1 MSKEVDERVVSL
13 EFNNQNF
20 EKNVSQSM
28 RTIDSLNNKLNLPGA
43 SRGLE
48 TVSKAASN
56 VDLTSLSNSV
66 SALEYRFSTMGIV
79 GATAISNI
87 TTKLMQFSSK
97 TLNFLTNGIVQ
108 GGIAR
113 AMKVETARF
122 QLNGLLK
129 DTAAVEDVMK
139 NVKASVDGTAYSM
152 DAAASVAS
160 QLAASGMRAGDDML
174 NSLKAVAGVAA
185 MTNSSYED
193 IGRIFT
199 QVAGQ
204 GRLMGDQLLQFSS
217 RGLNV
222 ASTLADYLTKVGN
235 GAKVT
240 EAQVRDMVSKGKI
253 DFNTFSKAMSDA
265 FSESAFKANET
276 VNGTFSNIKAALAKI
291 GESFVAPLVKSNGP
305 LVNLLNAIRE
315 KVNIVKDKLV
325 GKDGIEGPL
334 TKAGNK
340 AGEII
345 NKVAG
350 IIKGDG
356 FSFTNSAW
364 DQLSN
369 KITEAGV
376 PLEEFQ
382 NKFKQVAKAHNIDVE
397 KMIEETGSFGSAL
410 TKIKKPGKLVIE
422 TLKELSKNYQQT
434 GIDQQKLQEKLSY
447 LQKMVDETWR
457 GDWGN
462 QPVRQK
468 LMEQAGHNY
477 QEIQE
482 LVNKTVDKHR
492 LTQADLNEET
502 LKSLGYTEKQIDLL
516 GELAKEAEKSGT
528 SMNELLDSLNK
539 PSKSFLIFDTFSNVV
554 KGAKTVIKSF
564 KDALEDAFTP
574 LDKNSFTSVL
584 VFLHDLSEYFVISDK
599 NAEKLT
605 RTFKGLFAAIDLI
618 GLVFRNTFGAAFQLA
633 SKVVLA
639 VADALGITCDSLL
652 DFTAAI
658 GDGIVAF
665 RDWCKEHDVIG
676 KAISGLANVIA
687 DVIVKVI
694 EFVKAI
700 WQIPAVQ
707 NTVIGFFTWLNDS
720 LKKAKEFFDKI
731 SEPIE
736 KFVEHLKELADTDKL
751 NWEGISK
758 SFSMMMD
765 EIARSFG
772 QKDWNS
778 VGQNIAAG
786 VSQGIKTYA
795 SNAINSAVEMAQHL
809 FESVCNFLGIHS
821 PSKLFKWI
829 GENCIKGLVEGLKI
843 GFGSIEELCLAI
855 KKVVMEVLGD
865 LDFNDILLTG
875 TLLTTLSFANRI
887 VKVMESVVA
896 PAKSFAKMMD
906 GVSNIL
912 NAVAS
917 SKKAAQFKIR
927 ADAILVLAGAL
938 AVLAGSLYLISKIDP
953 DRLWP
958 AVGALAAI
966 MAILAVIT
974 AATAKV
980 PDTKGVWK
988 LSSLLISFGV
998 CIGLITA
1005 AVKKVAKLDPKSA
1018 KLALTGVGILV
1029 GEMGLI
1035 LLALVGMSKYY
1046 KNRGLEQ
1053 TSKMLLAFSVC
1064 IRIIAGA
1071 IKELALLDSTSLG
1084 NAVGSITCFMILLTA
1099 FAAVIA
1105 YVNGDHH
1112 RLKQSDQAGNTLLKM
1127 AAAIAIF
1134 TAVIKVIAGMS
1145 LGDIKKGT
1153 ATIFALEVL
1162 IGVFIGFMA
1171 IVSYKMKGTS
1181 FIDPSSSLL
1190 KMATGIILMIGAIKM
1205 IAKIPGSDITKALS
1219 VIAQIEI
1226 FFLAYVG
1233 VVAFISH
1240 KSGAFNDPSSS
1251 LLKMSAAMVI
1261 LAFVI
1266 RFIASMSNSEVDR
1279 GIKFIQRCL
1288 ILFGAVVALSK
1299 FAGEHGDK
1307 AGTMLLKMAGAM
1319 AILVLVMRLIRGLSD
1334 EDIERGMTFIK
1345 GCMRIF
1351 EEIVAVSFFAGKN
1364 ADKAGE
1370 MLAKMAIP
1378 MAVLAAS
1385 IAVLS
1390 FLDQDQ
1396 LRRAS
1401 ESLSIVIAAFSLL
1414 TASVSRIDKGAMAP
1428 LIVLSVMIAE
1438 IAAILYV
1445 FSALDI
1451 QNALPNAIALGV
1463 LLSAISASL
1472 VLVSKADGVTS
1483 GALIGLAEM
1492 GAAVVAVAA
1501 ILGVMDHFNVKASI
1515 ATATAISELLLAMSV
1530 SVAILS
1536 KFGPTDLKTGLTS
1549 LATLGTLIVGVGVL
1563 CTALGALTTYI
1574 PQVEEFLDKGIPV
1587 LSKIGTAI
1595 GEFIGNI
1602 FEGLFSNSGGEEPKS
1617 LMDKFSDFVQ
1627 SMGNMFNNVKEV
1639 DSSKI
1644 DNIKKMCTA
1653 MLAISGTG
1661 VLTSL
1666 LNFFGSGNGLDKL
1679 GEQLPKFG
1687 TALKKFSDSLTA
1699 DGGIDEDA
1707 LNAASKAMTA
1717 LSKLNNSVLAEGGFV
1732 SLITGKKDLSK
1743 FGTQL
1748 VKFGTALRDFSNI
1761 VKGDAIDQ
1769 GAIEAACAAGNSLAS
1784 LEKSLYG
1791 SDGVIQG
1798 FLGKKS
1804 LGTFGENLTSF
1815 GEALVNFS
1823 KAVSAENAINTDAIA
1838 TAVTAAQSISELEGN
1853 LESVGGLIS
1862 LFTGYSDLG
1871 TFSVNLTAFGKA
1883 LTDFSASVS
1892 GKEFNVDAV
1901 TAAVTAAKGLAE
1913 IQNALP
1919 TGAGLISG
1927 ITGGYATSLVD
1938 FGIQLSLFG
1947 PNFANFCNSVTGLDV
1962 SNLPAIGDGL
1972 KAIAK
1977 AMTEMN
1983 GVKAGSVSQ
1992 FTSAVNSLAT
2002 ANLKGLINAFDG
2014 IDTEKLSGIGKKM
2027 SDGLVSGINSGTDSV
2042 TKAMSNLASAA
2053 AKAAGTKGTEFHNAG
2068 YKMAGKFNGGIG
2080 KKNSFAKT
2088 RGEELAQSAANGA
2101 GGSAAVTSFA
2111 NAGSA
2116 CAEGFAQGITNG
2128 SSSAIQAAVDM
2139 ALAAYKAAKNA
2150 LDVNSPSK
2158 LFRRMAICVP
2168 EGFAQG
2174 IVRGTK
2180 YVIAA
2185 SRKMANTSIDATEN
2199 ALNKI
2204 ASINLDSINTDPTI
2218 RPVVDLSNVSAG
2230 ADKIASMLNLNPSVG
2245 LAANLGAINSA
2256 MNSRNQNDSNQD
2268 VINALRDVKRAI
2280 TKSAKPTY
2288 NINGITYD
2296 DGSNVSNA
2304 VSDLVRAVKIE
2315 GRV

>member
-20 EKNVSQSM
+20 EKNVSQSI
-28 RTIDSLNNKLNLPGA
+28 RTIESLNNKLNLPGA
-43 SRGLE
+43 SKGLE
-48 TVSKAASN
+48 SVSKAASN
-56 VDLTSLSNSV
+56 IDLTSLSNSV

-129 DTAAVEDVMK
+129 DTAAVEAVMK
-139 NVKASVDGTAYSM
+139 DVKASVDGTAYSM

-199 QVAGQ
+199 QVSGQ
-204 GRLMGDQLLQFSS
+204 GRLMGDQLLQFSA

-240 EAQVRDMVSKGKI
+240 EAQVRDMVSKGKL

-305 LVNLLNAIRE
+305 LVNLLNALRE

-356 FSFTNSAW
+356 FSFTNSSW

-382 NKFKQVAKAHNIDVE
+382 NKFKQVAKSHNIDVE

-462 QPVRQK
+462 QPIRQK

-554 KGAKTVIKSF
+554 KGVKTIIKSF
-564 KDALEDAFTP
+564 KAALEDAFTP

-584 VFLHDLSEYFVISDK
+584 VFLHDLSEHFVISDK

-652 DFTAAI
+652 DFTAVV
-658 GDGIVAF
+658 GDGIVAL
-665 RDWCKEHDVIG
+665 RDWCKEHDAIG
-676 KAISGLANVIA
+676 KAISGLANIIA

-694 EFVKAI
+694 DFVKAI

-707 NTVIGFFTWLNDS
+707 NTVKGFFTWLNDS

-731 SEPIE
+731 VEPIE
-736 KFVEHLKELADTDKL
+736 KFIDHLKELADTDKL
-751 NWEGISK
+751 NWESISK

-765 EIARSFG
+765 EIARGFG

-786 VSQGIKTYA
+786 ISQGIKTYA
-795 SNAINSAVEMAQHL
+795 NNAINTAVEMAQHL

-821 PSKLFKWI
+821 PSRLFKWI

-917 SKKAAQFKIR
+917 SKKAAQFKMR
-927 ADAILVLAGAL
+927 ADAILVLAGAI
-938 AVLAGSLYLISKIDP
+938 AVLAGSLYLISKVDP

-966 MAILAVIT
+966 IGILTVIT
-974 AATAKV
+974 AATALV

-998 CIGLITA
+998 CIGMITA
-1005 AVKKVAKLDPKSA
+1005 AIKKVAKLDPKSA
-1018 KLALTGVGILV
+1018 KLAITGVGILV

-1035 LLALVGMSKYY
+1035 LLAVA
-1046 KNRGLEQ
+1046 GLSRFYNDNGIQ
-1053 TSKMLLAFSVC
+1053 KTSKMLLAFSIC

-1071 IKELALLDSTSLG
+1071 IKQLALLDSTSLG
-1084 NAVGSITCFMILLTA
+1084 NAVGSITWFMILLTG

-1105 YVNGDHH
+1105 YINGKDHK
-1112 RLKQSDQAGNTLLKM
+1112 LTESDQAGNTLLKM

-1145 LGDIKKGT
+1145 LGDITKGII
-1153 ATIFALEVL
+1153 TIAALEVL
-1162 IGVFIGFMA
+1162 IGAFIGFMA
-1171 IVSYKMKGTS
+1171 IFSYNMDGAP
-1181 FIDPSSSLL
+1181 FIDPSNSML
-1190 KMATGIILMIGAIKM
+1190 KMATGIMLMIGAIKM

-1233 VVAFISH
+1233 AVAFISF
-1240 KSGAFNDPSSS
+1240 KAGVFNDPSNS

-1261 LAFVI
+1261 LTFVI

-1288 ILFGAVVALSK
+1288 ILFGYVVALSK
-1299 FAGEHGDK
+1299 FAGKHGDK

-1334 EDIERGMTFIK
+1334 EDIKRGMTFIK

-1351 EEIVAVSFFAGKN
+1351 EEIVAISFFAGKN

-1370 MLAKMAIP
+1370 MLAKMTIP

-1396 LRRAS
+1396 LRKAS
-1401 ESLSIVIAAFSLL
+1401 TSLSIVIAAFSLL
-1414 TASVSRIDKGAMAP
+1414 TASVSKIDKGAMTP

-1451 QNALPNAIALGV
+1451 QNTLPNAIALGV
-1463 LLSAISASL
+1463 LLAAISASL
-1472 VLVSKADGVTS
+1472 VLVSKADGITS
-1483 GALIGLAEM
+1483 GALKGLAAM
-1492 GAAVVAVAA
+1492 GVAVVLVGA
-1501 ILGVMDHFNVKASI
+1501 ILGVMDHFNVQASI

-1536 KFGPTDLKTGLTS
+1536 KFGPTDLNTGLTS
-1549 LATLGTLIVGVGVL
+1549 LATLGALIVGVGAL
-1563 CTALGALTTYI
+1563 CVALGVLTTYV

-1602 FEGLFSNSGGEEPKS
+1602 FEGLFSNSGEEEPKS
-1617 LMDKFSDFVQ
+1617 LVDKFGEFIQ
-1627 SMGNMFNNVKEV
+1627 SVGDVFSNVKEV

-1666 LNFFGSGNGLDKL
+1666 LDFFGSGDGLDKL

-1699 DGGIDEDA
+1699 DGGIDEGA

-1717 LSKLNNSVLAEGGFV
+1717 LSKLNNSLLAEGGLI
-1732 SLITGKKDLSK
+1732 SKITGTKDLEK
-1743 FGTQL
+1743 FGNQL
-1748 VKFGTALRDFSNI
+1748 KKFGKALAKFSKA
-1761 VKGDAIDQ
+1761 VKDKIDQ
-1769 GAIEAACAAGNSLAS
+1769 DAIEAACAAGNSLAS

-1791 SDGVIQG
+1791 SDGVIQK
-1798 FLGKKS
+1798 FLGKKD
-1804 LGTFGENLTSF
+1804 LGTFGINLTSF

-1823 KAVSAENAINTDAIA
+1823 AAVSKDGAIDQDAIA
-1838 TAVTAAQSISELEGN
+1838 NAVAAAQSISELEGN

-1862 LFTGYSDLG
+1862 LFTGFSDLG
-1871 TFSVNLTAFGKA
+1871 TFSVNLAAFGNA
-1883 LTDFSASVS
+1883 LVDFSASVS
-1892 GKEFNVDAV
+1892 GEGFNAEAV
-1901 TAAVTAAKGLAE
+1901 TAAATAAKGLAE

-1919 TGAGLISG
+1919 KGAGLLSG
-1927 ITGGYATSLVD
+1927 ITGGYTESLVS
-1938 FGIQLSLFG
+1938 FGNQLRLFG
-1947 PNFANFCNSVTGLDV
+1947 PSLAAFCNSVAGLDV
-1962 SNLPAIGDGL
+1962 SNLSAIGTGL

-1983 GVKAGSVSQ
+1983 GVSAGSVAQ
-1992 FTSAVNSLAT
+1992 FTSAVNSLAS

-2014 IDTEKLSGIGKKM
+2014 INTEKLSGIGKKM

-2080 KKNSFAKT
+2080 KKNTFAKT

-2101 GGSAAVTSFA
+2101 GGSAAVA
-2111 NAGSA
+2111 NFSTAGSA
-2116 CAEGFAQGITNG
+2116 CAEGFASGITNG
-2128 SSSAIQAAVDM
+2128 SSSAITAAVNM
-2139 ALAAYKAAKNA
+2139 ALDAYKAAKDA

-2185 SRKMANTSIDATEN
+2185 SRKMANTSIDTTEN

-2204 ASINLDSINTDPTI
+2204 ASLNLDSINTDPTI

-2256 MNSRNQNDSNQD
+2256 MNSRNQNNSNQD

-2304 VSDLVRAVKIE
+2304 VSDLVRAVKVE

>member
-43 SRGLE
+43 SKGLE
-48 TVSKAASN
+48 SVSKAASN
-56 VDLTSLSNSV
+56 IDLTSLSNSV

-240 EAQVRDMVSKGKI
+240 EAQVRDMVSKGKL

-305 LVNLLNAIRE
+305 LVNLLNALRE

-356 FSFTNSAW
+356 VSFTNSAW

-376 PLEEFQ
+376 PLETFQ

-410 TKIKKPGKLVIE
+410 TKIKKPGKLVVE

-462 QPVRQK
+462 QPIRQK

-539 PSKSFLIFDTFSNVV
+539 PSKSFLIFDTFSNVI
-554 KGAKTVIKSF
+554 KGIKTVIKSF
-564 KDALEDAFTP
+564 KAALEDAFTP

-584 VFLHDLSEYFVISDK
+584 VFLHDLSEHFVISDK

-652 DFTAAI
+652 DFTAAV
-658 GDGIVAF
+658 GDGIVAL
-665 RDWCKEHDVIG
+665 RDWCKEHDAIG
-676 KAISGLANVIA
+676 KAISGLANIIA

-694 EFVKAI
+694 DFVKAI

-707 NTVIGFFTWLNDS
+707 NTVKGFFTWLNDS

-731 SEPIE
+731 VEPIE
-736 KFVEHLKELADTDKL
+736 KFVDHLKELADTDKL
-751 NWEGISK
+751 NWESISK

-786 VSQGIKTYA
+786 ISQGIKTYA
-795 SNAINSAVEMAQHL
+795 NNAINTAVEMAQHL

-821 PSKLFKWI
+821 PSRLFKWI

-917 SKKAAQFKIR
+917 SKKAAQFKMR

-958 AVGALAAI
+958 AVGAITVL
-966 MAILAVIT
+966 MLLLGGIT
-974 AATAKV
+974 ATALV
-980 PDTKGVWK
+980 PDAKGVWK

-998 CIGLITA
+998 CIGLIA
-1005 AVKKVAKLDPKSA
+1005 SAVKKVGKLDPKSA
-1018 KLALTGVGILV
+1018 KLAITGVGILV

-1035 LLALVGMSKYY
+1035 LLAVA
-1046 KNRGLEQ
+1046 GLSRFYNDNGIQ
-1053 TSKMLLAFSVC
+1053 KTSKMLLAFSVC

-1071 IKELALLDSTSLG
+1071 IKQLALLDSTSLG
-1084 NAVGSITCFMILLTA
+1084 NAVGSITWFMILLTG

-1105 YVNGDHH
+1105 YINGKDHK
-1112 RLKQSDQAGNTLLKM
+1112 LTESDQAGNTLLKM

-1145 LGDIKKGT
+1145 LGDIVKGT

-1162 IGVFIGFMA
+1162 IGAFIGFMA
-1171 IVSYKMKGTS
+1171 IVSAGMKGGS
-1181 FIDPSSSLL
+1181 FIDPSNSML
-1190 KMATGIILMIGAIKM
+1190 KMATGIMLMIGAIKM

-1219 VIAQIEI
+1219 IIAQIEM

-1233 VVAFISH
+1233 AVAFISF
-1240 KSGAFNDPSSS
+1240 KAGVFNDPSSS
-1251 LLKMSAAMVI
+1251 LLKMSAAIVI

-1288 ILFGAVVALSK
+1288 VLFGAVVALSK

-1345 GCMRIF
+1345 GCMRLF
-1351 EEIVAVSFFAGKN
+1351 EELVIVSFFAGKN

-1378 MAVLAAS
+1378 IAVLAAS

-1396 LRRAS
+1396 LRKAS
-1401 ESLSIVIAAFSLL
+1401 ESLSIVVATFSLL
-1414 TASVSRIDKGAMAP
+1414 TASVSKINKGAMAP

-1463 LLSAISASL
+1463 LLAAISASL
-1472 VLVSKADGVTS
+1472 VLVSKADSVTS
-1483 GALIGLAEM
+1483 GALKGLAAM
-1492 GAAVVAVAA
+1492 GVAVVLVGT
-1501 ILGVMDHFNVKASI
+1501 ILGVMDHFNVQASI
-1515 ATATAISELLLAMSV
+1515 TTATAISELLLAMSV
-1530 SVAILS
+1530 CVAILS
-1536 KFGPTDLKTGLTS
+1536 EFGPTDLKTGLTS
-1549 LATLGTLIVGVGVL
+1549 LATLGALIVGVGAL
-1563 CTALGALTTYI
+1563 CAALGALTTYI
-1574 PQVEEFLDKGIPV
+1574 HQVEEFLDKGIPV

-1602 FEGLFSNSGGEEPKS
+1602 FEGLFGNSGGEEPKS
-1617 LMDKFSDFVQ
+1617 LVDKFGEFIQ
-1627 SMGNMFNNVKEV
+1627 SVGDVFSNVKEV

-1666 LNFFGSGNGLDKL
+1666 LNFFGSGDGLDKL

-1748 VKFGTALRDFSNI
+1748 VKFGTALRDFSDI
-1761 VKGDAIDQ
+1761 VKGDTIDQ
-1769 GAIEAACAAGNSLAS
+1769 GAIENACAAGNSLAS

-1798 FLGKKS
+1798 FLGKKK
-1804 LGTFGENLTSF
+1804 LGTFGENLKSF
-1815 GEALVNFS
+1815 GKALVDFS
-1823 KAVSAENAINTDAIA
+1823 NAVSADGAIKQDAIA
-1838 TAVTAAQSISELEGN
+1838 NAVAAAQSISELEGN

-1871 TFSVNLTAFGKA
+1871 TFSINLTAFGKA

-1892 GKEFNVDAV
+1892 GKEFNVEAV

-1927 ITGGYATSLVD
+1927 ITGGYATSLID
-1938 FGIQLSLFG
+1938 FGIQLSSFG
-1947 PNFANFCNSVTGLDV
+1947 PKFAEFCNSVTGLDV

-1977 AMTEMN
+1977 AMNEMN
-1983 GVKAGSVSQ
+1983 SVSAGSVGE
-1992 FTSAVNSLAT
+1992 FTKAVNSLAS

-2014 IDTEKLSGIGKKM
+2014 INTEKLSGIGKKM

-2080 KKNSFAKT
+2080 KKNTFAKT

-2101 GGSAAVTSFA
+2101 GGSAAVANFA
-2111 NAGSA
+2111 SAGSA
-2116 CAEGFAQGITNG
+2116 CAEGFASGITDG
-2128 SSSAIQAAVDM
+2128 SSSAISAAVDM

-2185 SRKMANTSIDATEN
+2185 SEKMANTSINTTEN

-2204 ASINLDSINTDPTI
+2204 ASLNLDSINTDPTI

>member
-204 GRLMGDQLLQFSS
+204 GRLMGDQLLQFSG

-305 LVNLLNAIRE
+305 LVNLLNALRE

-340 AGEII
+340 VGEII

-434 GIDQQKLQEKLSY
+434 GTDQQKLQEKLSY

-584 VFLHDLSEYFVISDK
+584 VFLHDLSEHFVISDE

-605 RTFKGLFAAIDLI
+605 RTFKGLFAVIDLI

-652 DFTAAI
+652 DFTAVV
-658 GDGIVAF
+658 GDGLVAL
-665 RDWCKEHDVIG
+665 RDWCKEHDAIG
-676 KAISGLANVIA
+676 KAISGLANIIA

-707 NTVIGFFTWLNDS
+707 NTVIGFFKS
-720 LKKAKEFFDKI
+720 LEEGIKKVKEIFDKI
-731 SEPIE
+731 HEPVK
-736 KFVEHLKELADTDKL
+736 KFIDYMKLLADSGQLDWSALTK
-751 NWEGISK
+751 N
-758 SFSMMMD
+758 FSLMMD

-786 VSQGIKTYA
+786 IAQGIKNFTN
-795 SNAINSAVEMAQHL
+795 NAVNTAVQMAKNL
-809 FESVCNFLGIHS
+809 FDKICTFFDIHS
-821 PSKLFKWI
+821 PSKKMEWV
-829 GENCIKGLVEGLKI
+829 GEMTMQGFINGLKNAFGDVTGTAQQIVDKFMEIFNKLTLNDLLI
-843 GFGSIEELCLAI
+843 GGGLIVGISAFYKISKSVTQLIDSLSGPMNAVTGVLKSVSGLIDSVKSSINMVADGFATLMKANATKIKSEALLNVAKAIVALAGALIALSMVNADKLKVACAALVTVTAALAGLAYVTSKVGDVQDFGKISVFLISMGAALTLMASAI
-855 KKVVMEVLGD
+855 KKVSKIEPSTM
-865 LDFNDILLTG
+865 I
-875 TLLTTLSFANRI
+875 
-887 VKVMESVVA
+887 
-896 PAKSFAKMMD
+896 P
-906 GVSNIL
+906 
-912 NAVAS
+912 AVA
-917 SKKAAQFKIR
+917 ALAGLMVVMGLLAIALAQFGSNEYSSEFDKAGKMFIEMGI
-927 ADAILVLAGAL
+927 ALKLMASAIKTL
-938 AVLAGSLYLISKIDP
+938 SKIDQTSMTTAA
-953 DRLWP
+953 
-958 AVGALAAI
+958 AVLSGI
-966 MAILAVIT
+966 AILMTLMATVLGSNKVD
-974 AATAKV
+974 AAK
-980 PDTKGVWK
+980 
-988 LSSLLISFGV
+988 I
-998 CIGLITA
+998 
-1005 AVKKVAKLDPKSA
+1005 
-1018 KLALTGVGILV
+1018 
-1029 GEMGLI
+1029 
-1035 LLALVGMSKYY
+1035 
-1046 KNRGLEQ
+1046 
-1053 TSKMLLAFSVC
+1053 
-1064 IRIIAGA
+1064 
-1071 IKELALLDSTSLG
+1071 DS
-1084 NAVGSITCFMILLTA
+1084 
-1099 FAAVIA
+1099 
-1105 YVNGDHH
+1105 
-1112 RLKQSDQAGNTLLKM
+1112 AGNTFMKM
-1127 AAAIAIF
+1127 AVSLAIIAI
-1134 TAVIKVIAGMS
+1134 
-1145 LGDIKKGT
+1145 
-1153 ATIFALEVL
+1153 
-1162 IGVFIGFMA
+1162 
-1171 IVSYKMKGTS
+1171 
-1181 FIDPSSSLL
+1181 
-1190 KMATGIILMIGAIKM
+1190 AIKM
-1205 IAKIPGSDITKALS
+1205 ISGLSPEDCIKGVTTLGAVGILFTAYAKCISTFKGEVQDAGSMLMKMAVAIGIMALTIRLISGLSVGEITKGIVTIALFEALCVALVAVSKYSGEHASKAGSMLMKMSIAIGIMALTIRLISGLS
-1219 VIAQIEI
+1219 VGEIVKGVTVIA
-1226 FFLAYVG
+1226 
-1233 VVAFISH
+1233 
-1240 KSGAFNDPSSS
+1240 
-1251 LLKMSAAMVI
+1251 
-1261 LAFVI
+1261 
-1266 RFIASMSNSEVDR
+1266 
-1279 GIKFIQRCL
+1279 
-1288 ILFGAVVALSK
+1288 LFEGLCVALIAVSK
-1299 FAGEHGDK
+1299 FAGQYADK
-1307 AGTMLLKMAGAM
+1307 AGTMLLKVAAAIG
-1319 AILVLVMRLIRGLSD
+1319 ILVLVIRLLSD
-1334 EDIERGMTFIK
+1334 LEMSDIVK
-1345 GCMRIF
+1345 GI
-1351 EEIVAVSFFAGKN
+1351 AVIGAVGVVFALLINVSQFAGRY
-1364 ADKAGE
+1364 ADRAGT
-1370 MLAKMAIP
+1370 MLMKMTVPILALALAI
-1378 MAVLAAS
+1378 
-1385 IAVLS
+1385 
-1390 FLDQDQ
+1390 
-1396 LRRAS
+1396 
-1401 ESLSIVIAAFSLL
+1401 SL
-1414 TASVSRIDKGAMAP
+1414 
-1428 LIVLSVMIAE
+1428 LSVM
-1438 IAAILYV
+1438 
-1445 FSALDI
+1445 D
-1451 QNALPNAIALGV
+1451 
-1463 LLSAISASL
+1463 
-1472 VLVSKADGVTS
+1472 SKK
-1483 GALIGLAEM
+1483 
-1492 GAAVVAVAA
+1492 VAVAA
-1501 ILGVMDHFNVKASI
+1501 ASMSAVMGMFALIAKMASIAPKGLTGLLAVSVVVAELAGILYLLNGLDSKNVI
-1515 ATATAISELLLAMSV
+1515 ATATGISVLMLSMSV
-1530 SVAILS
+1530 TMGIMALMKGTATAAIPSLVTVSAAMVIVAALIGVMQGLDIVPTLDTIKNLS
-1536 KFGPTDLKTGLTS
+1536 AMMLSLSAMCVLMAGIGLISAPALVGVKSFLVIIGELAAFMTAIGALVS
-1549 LATLGTLIVGVGVL
+1549 LIPQLETFLDKGVGVL
-1563 CTALGALTTYI
+1563 
-1574 PQVEEFLDKGIPV
+1574 D
-1587 LSKIGTAI
+1587 KIGSAI
-1595 GEFIGNI
+1595 GSFFGNI
-1602 FEGLFSNSGGEEPKS
+1602 VGGFLGGASSTLPEVGVNLSTFMIAALP
-1617 LMDKFSDFVQ
+1617 F
-1627 SMGNMFNNVKEV
+1627 FN
-1639 DSSKI
+1639 
-1644 DNIKKMCTA
+1644 
-1653 MLAISGTG
+1653 G
-1661 VLTSL
+1661 
-1666 LNFFGSGNGLDKL
+1666 
-1679 GEQLPKFG
+1679 
-1687 TALKKFSDSLTA
+1687 
-1699 DGGIDEDA
+1699 
-1707 LNAASKAMTA
+1707 
-1717 LSKLNNSVLAEGGFV
+1717 LSKLDSNVATNAETLAKAILALTGSGVLSSLVEKFTGIDGMDEMAESLPKMGKALADFSSEISGDKIDSAAIQNASSALQAFAQLSNSLSGFDLLVEKITGMKKLDDFSGQLGNLATGLV
-1732 SLITGKKDLSK
+1732 SFQKNLGDTPLDSGRIESATSALQSLSGLSGSLDNMTLIVEKLTGKGKLDDFSGQLGTLATGLAAYCKNISNTNFDTEKIDASIAAAKSLSALSSCTSTLDQFIGWITGKGKIDTL
-1743 FGTQL
+1743 GDQL
-1748 VKFGTALRDFSNI
+1748 QN
-1761 VKGDAIDQ
+1761 
-1769 GAIEAACAAGNSLAS
+1769 
-1784 LEKSLYG
+1784 
-1791 SDGVIQG
+1791 
-1798 FLGKKS
+1798 
-1804 LGTFGENLTSF
+1804 
-1815 GEALVNFS
+1815 
-1823 KAVSAENAINTDAIA
+1823 
-1838 TAVTAAQSISELEGN
+1838 
-1853 LESVGGLIS
+1853 
-1862 LFTGYSDLG
+1862 
-1871 TFSVNLTAFGKA
+1871 FGKA
-1883 LTDFSASVS
+1883 LKDYCSSISDGKFDAEKVQASASAAKALADLTNSMPSGDDKTISITQFAGQIETLGTKLASYCNSIADVDFGNVNSSADAIKKIAEALKGMGDVS
-1892 GKEFNVDAV
+1892 S
-1901 TAAVTAAKGLAE
+1901 TAAKTFADSV
-1913 IQNALP
+1913 NALAGADIKGFVSTFEGVDTSKLSSVGKDMM
-1919 TGAGLISG
+1919 TGIASG
-1927 ITGGYATSLVD
+1927 IKGGAAS
-1938 FGIQLSLFG
+1938 I
-1947 PNFANFCNSVTGLDV
+1947 
-1962 SNLPAIGDGL
+1962 
-1972 KAIAK
+1972 
-1977 AMTEMN
+1977 
-1983 GVKAGSVSQ
+1983 
-1992 FTSAVNSLAT
+1992 TSAIKSV
-2002 ANLKGLINAFDG
+2002 
-2014 IDTEKLSGIGKKM
+2014 M
-2027 SDGLVSGINSGTDSV
+2027 S
-2042 TKAMSNLASAA
+2042 
-2053 AKAAGTKGTEFHNAG
+2053 
-2068 YKMAGKFNGGIG
+2068 
-2080 KKNSFAKT
+2080 
-2088 RGEELAQSAANGA
+2088 SAANSAKGSTSSFKTVGSSFSKALASGIKSGA
-2101 GGSAAVTSFA
+2101 SGAKTAARSMAKSAASSAKARSSSFRS
-2111 NAGSA
+2111 AGLS
-2116 CAEGFAQGITNG
+2116 CAEGFASGIAAG
-2128 SSSAIQAAVDM
+2128 QSQAIAAAVNM
-2139 ALAAYKAAKNA
+2139 AAAAYAAAKKK

-2185 SRKMANTSIDATEN
+2185 SEKMANTSIDTTEN

-2204 ASINLDSINTDPTI
+2204 ASLNLDSINTDPTI

>member
-28 RTIDSLNNKLNLPGA
+28 RTIESLNNKLNLPGA
-43 SRGLE
+43 SKGLE
-48 TVSKAASN
+48 SVSKAASN
-56 VDLTSLSNSV
+56 IDLTSLSNSV

-129 DTAAVEDVMK
+129 DTAAVEAVMK
-139 NVKASVDGTAYSM
+139 DVKASVDGTAYSM

-199 QVAGQ
+199 QVSGQ
-204 GRLMGDQLLQFSS
+204 GRLMGDQLLQFSA

-240 EAQVRDMVSKGKI
+240 EAQVRDMVSKGKL

-305 LVNLLNAIRE
+305 LVNLLNALRE

-356 FSFTNSAW
+356 VSFTNSSW

-397 KMIEETGSFGSAL
+397 KMIEETGSFGLAL
-410 TKIKKPGKLVIE
+410 TKIKKPGKLVVE

-462 QPVRQK
+462 QPIRQK

-502 LKSLGYTEKQIDLL
+502 LKSLGYTEKQINLL

-554 KGAKTVIKSF
+554 KGVKTVIKSF
-564 KDALEDAFTP
+564 KAALEDAFTP

-584 VFLHDLSEYFVISDK
+584 VFLHDLSEHFVISDK

-652 DFTAAI
+652 DFTAVV
-658 GDGIVAF
+658 GDGIVAL
-665 RDWCKEHDVIG
+665 RDWCKEHDAIG
-676 KAISGLANVIA
+676 KAISGLANIIA

-694 EFVKAI
+694 DFVKAI

-707 NTVIGFFTWLNDS
+707 NTVKGFFTWLNDS

-731 SEPIE
+731 VEPIE
-736 KFVEHLKELADTDKL
+736 KFVDHLKELADTDKL
-751 NWEGISK
+751 NWESISK

-765 EIARSFG
+765 EIASSFG

-786 VSQGIKTYA
+786 ISQGIKTYA
-795 SNAINSAVEMAQHL
+795 NNAINTAVEMAQHL

-821 PSKLFKWI
+821 PSRLFKWI

-887 VKVMESVVA
+887 VKVMDSVVA

-906 GVSNIL
+906 GVTNIL

-917 SKKAAQFKIR
+917 SKKAAQFKMR

-938 AVLAGSLYLISKIDP
+938 AVLSGSLYLISKIDP

-958 AVGALAAI
+958 AVGVITVL
-966 MAILAVIT
+966 MLLLGGIT
-974 AATAKV
+974 AATALV

-998 CIGLITA
+998 CIGLIA
-1005 AVKKVAKLDPKSA
+1005 SAVKKVGKLDPKSA
-1018 KLALTGVGILV
+1018 KLAITGVGILV

-1035 LLALVGMSKYY
+1035 LLAVA
-1046 KNRGLEQ
+1046 GLSRFYNDNGIQ
-1053 TSKMLLAFSVC
+1053 KTSKMLLAFSIC

-1071 IKELALLDSTSLG
+1071 IKQLALLDSTSLG
-1084 NAVGSITCFMILLTA
+1084 NAVGSITWFMILLTG

-1105 YVNGDHH
+1105 YINGKDHK
-1112 RLKQSDQAGNTLLKM
+1112 LTESDQAGNTLLKM

-1145 LGDIKKGT
+1145 LGDITKGII
-1153 ATIFALEVL
+1153 TIAALEVL
-1162 IGVFIGFMA
+1162 IGAFIGFMA
-1171 IVSYKMKGTS
+1171 FFSYNMDGAP
-1181 FIDPSSSLL
+1181 FIDPSNSML
-1190 KMATGIILMIGAIKM
+1190 KMATGIMLMIGAIKM

-1226 FFLAYVG
+1226 FFLAYIG
-1233 VVAFISH
+1233 AVAFISF
-1240 KSGAFNDPSSS
+1240 KAGVFNDPSSS

-1261 LAFVI
+1261 LTFVI

-1288 ILFGAVVALSK
+1288 ILFGYVVALSK

-1351 EEIVAVSFFAGKN
+1351 EEIVAISFFAGKN

-1370 MLAKMAIP
+1370 MLAKMTIP

-1396 LRRAS
+1396 LRKAS

-1414 TASVSRIDKGAMAP
+1414 TASVSKIDKGAMAP

-1438 IAAILYV
+1438 IAAILYA
-1445 FSALDI
+1445 FSALDV

-1463 LLSAISASL
+1463 LLAAISASL
-1472 VLVSKADGVTS
+1472 VLVSKADEVTS
-1483 GALIGLAEM
+1483 GALKGLAAM
-1492 GAAVVAVAA
+1492 GVAVVLVGT

-1515 ATATAISELLLAMSV
+1515 TTATAISELLLAMSV
-1530 SVAILS
+1530 CVAILS
-1536 KFGPTDLKTGLTS
+1536 KFGPTDLETGLTS
-1549 LATLGTLIVGVGVL
+1549 LATLGALIVGVGAL
-1563 CTALGALTTYI
+1563 CVALGALTTYI
-1574 PQVEEFLDKGIPV
+1574 PQVEEFLDKGITV

-1617 LMDKFSDFVQ
+1617 LVDKFGEFIQ
-1627 SMGNMFNNVKEV
+1627 SVGDAFSNVKEV

-1666 LNFFGSGNGLDKL
+1666 LDFFGSGDGLDKL

-1699 DGGIDEDA
+1699 DGGIDEGA

-1717 LSKLNNSVLAEGGFV
+1717 LSKLNNSLLAEGGLI
-1732 SLITGKKDLSK
+1732 SKITGTKDLEK
-1743 FGTQL
+1743 FGNQL
-1748 VKFGTALRDFSNI
+1748 KKFGKALAKFSRA
-1761 VKGDAIDQ
+1761 VKGKIDQ
-1769 GAIEAACAAGNSLAS
+1769 DAIEAACAAGNSLVS
-1784 LEKSLYG
+1784 FEKSLYG
-1791 SDGVIQG
+1791 SDGVVQG
-1798 FLGKKS
+1798 FLGEK
-1804 LGTFGENLTSF
+1804 
-1815 GEALVNFS
+1815 
-1823 KAVSAENAINTDAIA
+1823 
-1838 TAVTAAQSISELEGN
+1838 
-1853 LESVGGLIS
+1853 
-1862 LFTGYSDLG
+1862 DLG
-1871 TFSVNLTAFGKA
+1871 TFSVNLAAFGKA
-1883 LTDFSASVS
+1883 LADFSASVS
-1892 GKEFNVDAV
+1892 GEDFNAEAV
-1901 TAAVTAAKGLAE
+1901 TAAATAAKGLAE

-1919 TGAGLISG
+1919 KGAGLLSG
-1927 ITGGYATSLVD
+1927 ITGGYTESLVS
-1938 FGIQLSLFG
+1938 FGNQLRLFG
-1947 PNFANFCNSVTGLDV
+1947 PSFAAFCNSVAGLDV
-1962 SNLPAIGDGL
+1962 SNLSAIGTGL

-1983 GVKAGSVSQ
+1983 GINAGSVGQ
-1992 FTSAVNSLAT
+1992 FTTAVNSLTT
-2002 ANLKGLINAFDG
+2002 ANLKGLINAFEG

-2080 KKNSFAKT
+2080 KKNTFAKT

-2101 GGSAAVTSFA
+2101 GGSAAVANFA
-2111 NAGSA
+2111 TAGSA
-2116 CAEGFAQGITNG
+2116 CAEGFASGITNG
-2128 SSSAIQAAVDM
+2128 SSSAITAAVNM
-2139 ALAAYKAAKNA
+2139 ALGAYKAAKDA

-2185 SRKMANTSIDATEN
+2185 SRKMANTSIDTTEN
-2199 ALNKI
+2199 AINKI
-2204 ASINLDSINTDPTI
+2204 ASLNLDSINTDPTI

-2245 LAANLGAINSA
+2245 LVTNLGAINSA
-2256 MNSRNQNDSNQD
+2256 MNSRNQNNSNQD

-2304 VSDLVRAVKIE
+2304 VSDLVRAVKVE

>member
-28 RTIDSLNNKLNLPGA
+28 RTIDSLNNKLNIPGA
-43 SRGLE
+43 SKGLE
-48 TVSKAASN
+48 SVSKAASN
-56 VDLTSLSNSV
+56 IDLTSLSNSV

-129 DTAAVEDVMK
+129 DTAAVEAVMK
-139 NVKASVDGTAYSM
+139 DVKASVDGTAYSM

-160 QLAASGMRAGDDML
+160 QLAASGMRAGDYML

-199 QVAGQ
+199 QVSGQ
-204 GRLMGDQLLQFSS
+204 GRLMGDQLLQFSA

-305 LVNLLNAIRE
+305 LVNLLNALRE

-356 FSFTNSAW
+356 VSFTNSAW

-376 PLEEFQ
+376 PLETFQ

-410 TKIKKPGKLVIE
+410 TKIKKPGKLVVE

-462 QPVRQK
+462 QPIRQK

-554 KGAKTVIKSF
+554 KGVKTVIKSF
-564 KDALEDAFTP
+564 KAALEDAFTP

-584 VFLHDLSEYFVISDK
+584 VFLHDLSEHFVISDK

-652 DFTAAI
+652 DFTAVV
-658 GDGIVAF
+658 GDGIVAL
-665 RDWCKEHDVIG
+665 RDWCKEHDAIG
-676 KAISGLANVIA
+676 KAISGLANIIA

-694 EFVKAI
+694 DFVKAI

-707 NTVIGFFTWLNDS
+707 NTVKGFFTWLNDS

-731 SEPIE
+731 VEPIE
-736 KFVEHLKELADTDKL
+736 KFVDHLKELADTDKL
-751 NWEGISK
+751 NWESISK

-786 VSQGIKTYA
+786 ISQGIKTYA
-795 SNAINSAVEMAQHL
+795 NNAINTAVEMAQHL

-821 PSKLFKWI
+821 PSRLFKWI

-917 SKKAAQFKIR
+917 SKKAAQFKMR

-958 AVGALAAI
+958 AVGAITVL
-966 MAILAVIT
+966 MLLLGGIT
-974 AATAKV
+974 AATALV

-998 CIGLITA
+998 CIGLIA
-1005 AVKKVAKLDPKSA
+1005 SAVKKVGKLDPKSA
-1018 KLALTGVGILV
+1018 KLAITGVGILV

-1035 LLALVGMSKYY
+1035 LLAVA
-1046 KNRGLEQ
+1046 GLSRFYNDDGIQ
-1053 TSKMLLAFSVC
+1053 KTSKMLLAFSVC

-1071 IKELALLDSTSLG
+1071 IKQLALLDSTSLG
-1084 NAVGSITCFMILLTA
+1084 NAVGSITWFMILLTG

-1105 YVNGDHH
+1105 YINGKDHK
-1112 RLKQSDQAGNTLLKM
+1112 LTESDQAGNTLLKM

-1145 LGDIKKGT
+1145 LGDIVKGT

-1162 IGVFIGFMA
+1162 IGAFIGFMA
-1171 IVSYKMKGTS
+1171 IVSAGMKGGP
-1181 FIDPSSSLL
+1181 FIDPSNSML
-1190 KMATGIILMIGAIKM
+1190 KMATGIMLMIGAIKM
-1205 IAKIPGSDITKALS
+1205 IAKISGSDITKALS
-1219 VIAQIEI
+1219 VIAQIEL

-1233 VVAFISH
+1233 AVAFFSY
-1240 KSGAFNDPSSS
+1240 KSGVFNDPSSS
-1251 LLKMSAAMVI
+1251 LLKMSAAMII

-1288 ILFGAVVALSK
+1288 ILFGYVVALSK

-1307 AGTMLLKMAGAM
+1307 AGTMLIKMAGAM

-1351 EEIVAVSFFAGKN
+1351 EEIVAISFFAGKN

-1396 LRRAS
+1396 LRKAS

-1414 TASVSRIDKGAMAP
+1414 TASVSKIDKGAMAP

-1463 LLSAISASL
+1463 LLAAISASL

-1483 GALIGLAEM
+1483 GALKGLAAM
-1492 GAAVVAVAA
+1492 GVAVVLVGT
-1501 ILGVMDHFNVKASI
+1501 ILGVMDHFNVQASI
-1515 ATATAISELLLAMSV
+1515 TTATAISELLLAMSV
-1530 SVAILS
+1530 CVAILS

-1549 LATLGTLIVGVGVL
+1549 LATLGALIVGVGAL
-1563 CTALGALTTYI
+1563 CAALGALTTYI

-1617 LMDKFSDFVQ
+1617 LMDKFGEFIQ
-1627 SMGNMFNNVKEV
+1627 SMGDLFNNVKEV

-1666 LNFFGSGNGLDKL
+1666 LNFFGSGDGLDKL

-1699 DGGIDEDA
+1699 DGGIDEGA

-1717 LSKLNNSVLAEGGFV
+1717 LSKLNNSLLAEGGLI
-1732 SLITGKKDLSK
+1732 SKITGTKNLEDFGKQLKK
-1743 FGTQL
+1743 FGESL
-1748 VKFGTALRDFSNI
+1748 VKFSST
-1761 VKGDAIDQ
+1761 VKGGIDQ
-1769 GAIEAACAAGNSLAS
+1769 GAIETACAAGNSLAS

-1804 LGTFGENLTSF
+1804 LGTFGDNLTSF
-1815 GEALVNFS
+1815 GKALVKFS
-1823 KAVSAENAINTDAIA
+1823 AAVSKDGAINQDAIA
-1838 TAVTAAQSISELEGN
+1838 NAVAAAQSISELEGN

-1892 GKEFNVDAV
+1892 GKEFNVEAV

-1947 PNFANFCNSVTGLDV
+1947 PNFAAFCNSVTGLDV

-1983 GVKAGSVSQ
+1983 GVSAGSVGE
-1992 FTSAVNSLAT
+1992 FTKAVNSLAS

-2014 IDTEKLSGIGKKM
+2014 INTEKLSGIGKKM

-2080 KKNSFAKT
+2080 KKNTFAKT

-2101 GGSAAVTSFA
+2101 GGSAAVANFA
-2111 NAGSA
+2111 SAGSA
-2116 CAEGFAQGITNG
+2116 CAEGFASGITDG
-2128 SSSAIQAAVDM
+2128 SSSAISAAVDM

-2185 SRKMANTSIDATEN
+2185 SRKMANTSIDTTEN

-2204 ASINLDSINTDPTI
+2204 ASLNLDSINTDPTI

-2304 VSDLVRAVKIE
+2304 VSDLVRAVKVE

>member
-28 RTIDSLNNKLNLPGA
+28 RTIDSLNNKLNIPGA
-43 SRGLE
+43 SKGLE
-48 TVSKAASN
+48 SVSKAASN
-56 VDLTSLSNSV
+56 IDLTSLSNSV

-129 DTAAVEDVMK
+129 DTAAVEAVMK
-139 NVKASVDGTAYSM
+139 DVKASVDGTAYSM

-174 NSLKAVAGVAA
+174 NSLKAVTGVAA

-199 QVAGQ
+199 QVSGQ
-204 GRLMGDQLLQFSS
+204 GRLMGDQLLQFSA

-222 ASTLADYLTKVGN
+222 ASTLADYLTKVGD

-305 LVNLLNAIRE
+305 LVNLLNALRE

-340 AGEII
+340 AGEFI

-356 FSFTNSAW
+356 VSFTNSAW

-376 PLEEFQ
+376 PLETFQ

-410 TKIKKPGKLVIE
+410 TKIKKPGKLVVE

-502 LKSLGYTEKQIDLL
+502 LKSLGYTKKQIDLL

-554 KGAKTVIKSF
+554 KGVKTVIKSF
-564 KDALEDAFTP
+564 KAALEDAFTP

-584 VFLHDLSEYFVISDK
+584 VFLHDLSEHFVISDK

-652 DFTAAI
+652 DFTAVV
-658 GDGIVAF
+658 GDGIIAL
-665 RDWCKEHDVIG
+665 RDWCKEHDAIG
-676 KAISGLANVIA
+676 KAISGLANIIA

-694 EFVKAI
+694 DFVKAI

-707 NTVIGFFTWLNDS
+707 NTVKGFFTWLNDS

-731 SEPIE
+731 VEPIE
-736 KFVEHLKELADTDKL
+736 KFVDHLKELADTDKL
-751 NWEGISK
+751 NWESISK

-786 VSQGIKTYA
+786 ISQGIKTYA
-795 SNAINSAVEMAQHL
+795 NNAINTAVEMAQHL

-821 PSKLFKWI
+821 PSRLFKWI

-917 SKKAAQFKIR
+917 SKKAAQFKMR

-958 AVGALAAI
+958 AVGAITVL
-966 MAILAVIT
+966 MLLLGGIT
-974 AATAKV
+974 AATALV

-998 CIGLITA
+998 CIGLIA
-1005 AVKKVAKLDPKSA
+1005 SAVKKVGKLDPKSA
-1018 KLALTGVGILV
+1018 KLAITGVGILV

-1035 LLALVGMSKYY
+1035 LLAVA
-1046 KNRGLEQ
+1046 GLSRFYNDDGIQ
-1053 TSKMLLAFSVC
+1053 KTSKMLLAFSVC

-1071 IKELALLDSTSLG
+1071 IKQLALLDSTSLG
-1084 NAVGSITCFMILLTA
+1084 NAVGSITWFMILLTG

-1105 YVNGDHH
+1105 YINGKDHK
-1112 RLKQSDQAGNTLLKM
+1112 LTESDQAGNTLLKM

-1145 LGDIKKGT
+1145 LGDITKGIVT
-1153 ATIFALEVL
+1153 LAVLEVL
-1162 IGVFIGFMA
+1162 IGAFIALNAF
-1171 IVSYKMKGTS
+1171 VTSKMGGAS

-1219 VIAQIEI
+1219 VITQIEL

-1233 VVAFISH
+1233 AVAFFSY
-1240 KSGAFNDPSSS
+1240 KSGVFNDPSSS

-1288 ILFGAVVALSK
+1288 ILFGYVVALSK

-1351 EEIVAVSFFAGKN
+1351 EEIVAISFFAGKN

-1396 LRRAS
+1396 LRKAS

-1414 TASVSRIDKGAMAP
+1414 TASVSKIDKGAMAP

-1463 LLSAISASL
+1463 LLAAISASL

-1483 GALIGLAEM
+1483 GALKGLAAM
-1492 GAAVVAVAA
+1492 GVAVVLVGT

-1515 ATATAISELLLAMSV
+1515 TTATAISELLLAMSV
-1530 SVAILS
+1530 CVAILS

-1549 LATLGTLIVGVGVL
+1549 LATLGALIVGVGAL
-1563 CTALGALTTYI
+1563 CAALGALITYI

-1617 LMDKFSDFVQ
+1617 LMDKFGEFIQ
-1627 SMGNMFNNVKEV
+1627 SMGDLFNNVKEV

-1666 LNFFGSGNGLDKL
+1666 LNFFGSGDGLDKL

-1699 DGGIDEDA
+1699 DGGIDEGA

-1717 LSKLNNSVLAEGGFV
+1717 LSKLNNSLLAEGGLI
-1732 SLITGKKDLSK
+1732 SKITGTKNLEDFGKQLKK
-1743 FGTQL
+1743 FGESL
-1748 VKFGTALRDFSNI
+1748 VKFSST
-1761 VKGDAIDQ
+1761 VKGRIDQ
-1769 GAIEAACAAGNSLAS
+1769 GAIETACAAGNSLAS

-1804 LGTFGENLTSF
+1804 LGTFGDNLTSF
-1815 GEALVNFS
+1815 GKALVKFS
-1823 KAVSAENAINTDAIA
+1823 AAVSKDGAINQDAIA
-1838 TAVTAAQSISELEGN
+1838 TAVAAAQSISELEGN

-1892 GKEFNVDAV
+1892 GKEFNVEAV

-1947 PNFANFCNSVTGLDV
+1947 PNFATFCNSVTGLDV

-1983 GVKAGSVSQ
+1983 GISSGSVGE
-1992 FTSAVNSLAT
+1992 FTKAVNSLAT
-2002 ANLKGLINAFDG
+2002 TNLKGLINAFDG

-2080 KKNSFAKT
+2080 KKNTFAKT

-2101 GGSAAVTSFA
+2101 GGSAAVANFA
-2111 NAGSA
+2111 SAGSA
-2116 CAEGFAQGITNG
+2116 CAEGFASGITDG
-2128 SSSAIQAAVDM
+2128 SSSAISAAVDM

-2185 SRKMANTSIDATEN
+2185 SRKMANTSIDTTKN

-2204 ASINLDSINTDPTI
+2204 ASLNLDSINTDPTI

>member
-43 SRGLE
+43 SKGLE
-48 TVSKAASN
+48 SVSKAASN
-56 VDLTSLSNSV
+56 IDLTSLSNSV

-129 DTAAVEDVMK
+129 DTTAVEAVMK
-139 NVKASVDGTAYSM
+139 DVKASVDGTAYSM

-204 GRLMGDQLLQFSS
+204 GRLMGDQLLQFSG

-240 EAQVRDMVSKGKI
+240 EAQVRDMVSKGKL

-305 LVNLLNAIRE
+305 LVNLLNALRE

-356 FSFTNSAW
+356 VSFTNSAW

-410 TKIKKPGKLVIE
+410 TKIKKPGKLVVE

-462 QPVRQK
+462 QPIRQK

-554 KGAKTVIKSF
+554 KGVKTVIKSF
-564 KDALEDAFTP
+564 KAALEDAFTP

-584 VFLHDLSEYFVISDK
+584 VFLHDLSEHFLISDK

-652 DFTAAI
+652 DFTAVV
-658 GDGIVAF
+658 GDGIVAL
-665 RDWCKEHDVIG
+665 RDWCKEHDAIG
-676 KAISGLANVIA
+676 KAISGLANIIA

-694 EFVKAI
+694 DFVKAI

-731 SEPIE
+731 VEPIE
-736 KFVEHLKELADTDKL
+736 KFVDHLKELADTDKL
-751 NWEGISK
+751 NWGSISK

-786 VSQGIKTYA
+786 ISQGIKTYA
-795 SNAINSAVEMAQHL
+795 NNAINTAVEMAQHL

-821 PSKLFKWI
+821 PSRLFKWI

-887 VKVMESVVA
+887 VKVMESIVA

-906 GVSNIL
+906 GVANVL

-917 SKKAAQFKIR
+917 TKKAAQFKMR
-927 ADAILVLAGAL
+927 ADAILVLAGAI
-938 AVLAGSLYLISKIDP
+938 AVLAGSLYLISKINP

-966 MAILAVIT
+966 MGILAVIT
-974 AATAKV
+974 AATALV

-998 CIGLITA
+998 CIGMITS

-1035 LLALVGMSKYY
+1035 LLALVGMSRFY

-1084 NAVGSITCFMILLTA
+1084 NAVGSITWLMILLTA

-1145 LGDIKKGT
+1145 LGDITKGII
-1153 ATIFALEVL
+1153 TIAALEVL
-1162 IGVFIGFMA
+1162 IGAFIGFMA
-1171 IVSYKMKGTS
+1171 IFSYNMDGAP
-1181 FIDPSSSLL
+1181 FIDPSNSML
-1190 KMATGIILMIGAIKM
+1190 KMATGIMLMIGVIKM

-1219 VIAQIEI
+1219 VIAQIEM

-1233 VVAFISH
+1233 AVAFISF
-1240 KSGAFNDPSSS
+1240 KAGVFNDPSSS

-1288 ILFGAVVALSK
+1288 ILFGYVVALSK

-1319 AILVLVMRLIRGLSD
+1319 AILVLVMRLVRGLSD

-1351 EEIVAVSFFAGKN
+1351 EEIVAISFFAGKN

-1396 LRRAS
+1396 LRKAS

-1414 TASVSRIDKGAMAP
+1414 TASVSKIDKGAMAP

-1463 LLSAISASL
+1463 LLAAISASL

-1483 GALIGLAEM
+1483 GALKGLAAM
-1492 GAAVVAVAA
+1492 GVAVVLVGT

-1515 ATATAISELLLAMSV
+1515 TTATAISELLLAMSV
-1530 SVAILS
+1530 CVAILS

-1549 LATLGTLIVGVGVL
+1549 LATLGALIVGVGAL
-1563 CTALGALTTYI
+1563 CAALGVLTTYI

-1617 LMDKFSDFVQ
+1617 LVDKFGEFIQ
-1627 SMGNMFNNVKEV
+1627 SVGDVFSNVKEV

-1666 LNFFGSGNGLDKL
+1666 LSFFGADDGLDKL

-1699 DGGIDEDA
+1699 DGGIDEGA

-1717 LSKLNNSVLAEGGFV
+1717 LSKLNNSLLAEGGLI
-1732 SLITGKKDLSK
+1732 SKITGTKDLEK
-1743 FGTQL
+1743 FGKQLKKFGKAL
-1748 VKFGTALRDFSNI
+1748 VKFSST
-1761 VKGDAIDQ
+1761 VKDGIDQ
-1769 GAIEAACAAGNSLAS
+1769 DAIEAACAAGNSLAT

-1791 SDGVIQG
+1791 SDGVVQG
-1798 FLGKKS
+1798 FLGEKD
-1804 LGTFGENLTSF
+1804 LGTFGKNLTSF
-1815 GEALVNFS
+1815 GKALVKFS
-1823 KAVSAENAINTDAIA
+1823 SAVSKDGAISQDAIA
-1838 TAVTAAQSISELEGN
+1838 TAVAAAQSISELEGN

-1862 LFTGYSDLG
+1862 LFTGFSDLG
-1871 TFSVNLTAFGKA
+1871 TFSVNLAAFGKA
-1883 LTDFSASVS
+1883 LVDFSASVS
-1892 GKEFNVDAV
+1892 GEGFNAEAV
-1901 TAAVTAAKGLAE
+1901 TAAATAAKGLAE

-1919 TGAGLISG
+1919 TGAGLLSG
-1927 ITGGYATSLVD
+1927 ITGGYTESLVS
-1938 FGIQLSLFG
+1938 FGNQLRLFG
-1947 PNFANFCNSVTGLDV
+1947 PSFAAFCNSVAGLDV
-1962 SNLPAIGDGL
+1962 SNLSAVGTGL

-1983 GVKAGSVSQ
+1983 GINAGSVGQ
-1992 FTSAVNSLAT
+1992 FTTAVNSLAT

-2014 IDTEKLSGIGKKM
+2014 INTEKLSGIGKKM

-2053 AKAAGTKGTEFHNAG
+2053 AKAAGTKGTEFNDAG

-2080 KKNSFAKT
+2080 KKNTFAKT

-2101 GGSAAVTSFA
+2101 GGSAAVANFA
-2111 NAGSA
+2111 SAGSA
-2116 CAEGFAQGITNG
+2116 CAEGFAQGISSG
-2128 SSSAIQAAVDM
+2128 SSSAITAAVNM
-2139 ALAAYKAAKNA
+2139 ATAAYAAAKKK

-2185 SRKMANTSIDATEN
+2185 SEKMANTSINTTEN

-2204 ASINLDSINTDPTI
+2204 ASLNLDSINTDPTI

-2245 LAANLGAINSA
+2245 LTANLGAINSA
-2256 MNSRNQNDSNQD
+2256 MNSRNQNNSNQD

-2304 VSDLVRAVKIE
+2304 VSDLVRAVKVE

>member
-1 MSKEVDERVVSL
+1 MSKEIDERVVSL

-43 SRGLE
+43 SKGLE
-48 TVSKAASN
+48 SVSKAASN
-56 VDLTSLSNSV
+56 IDLTSLSNSV

-129 DTAAVEDVMK
+129 DTTAVEAVMK
-139 NVKASVDGTAYSM
+139 DVKASVDGTAYSM

-204 GRLMGDQLLQFSS
+204 GRLMGDQLLQFSG

-240 EAQVRDMVSKGKI
+240 EAQVRDMVSKGKL

-305 LVNLLNAIRE
+305 LVNLLNALRE

-356 FSFTNSAW
+356 VSFTNSAW

-410 TKIKKPGKLVIE
+410 TKIKKPGKLVVE

-462 QPVRQK
+462 QPIRQK

-554 KGAKTVIKSF
+554 KGVKTVIKSF
-564 KDALEDAFTP
+564 KAALEDAFTP

-584 VFLHDLSEYFVISDK
+584 VFLHDLSEHFVISDK

-618 GLVFRNTFGAAFQLA
+618 GLVFRNTFGVAFQLA

-652 DFTAAI
+652 DFTAVV
-658 GDGIVAF
+658 GDGIVAL
-665 RDWCKEHDVIG
+665 RDWCKEHDAIG
-676 KAISGLANVIA
+676 KAISGLANIIA

-694 EFVKAI
+694 DFVKAI

-731 SEPIE
+731 VEPIE
-736 KFVEHLKELADTDKL
+736 KFVDHLKELADTDKL
-751 NWEGISK
+751 NWGSISK

-786 VSQGIKTYA
+786 ISQGIKTYA
-795 SNAINSAVEMAQHL
+795 NNAINTAVEMAQHL

-821 PSKLFKWI
+821 PSRLFKWI

-887 VKVMESVVA
+887 VKVMESIVA
-896 PAKSFAKMMD
+896 PAKSFAKMVD
-906 GVSNIL
+906 GVANVL

-917 SKKAAQFKIR
+917 TKKAAQFKMR
-927 ADAILVLAGAL
+927 ADAILVLAGAI
-938 AVLAGSLYLISKIDP
+938 AVLAGSLYLISKINP

-966 MAILAVIT
+966 MGILAVIT
-974 AATAKV
+974 AATAVV

-998 CIGLITA
+998 CIGMITS

-1035 LLALVGMSKYY
+1035 LLALVGMSRFY

-1084 NAVGSITCFMILLTA
+1084 NAVGSITWLMILLTA

-1145 LGDIKKGT
+1145 LGDITKGII
-1153 ATIFALEVL
+1153 TIAALEVL
-1162 IGVFIGFMA
+1162 IGAFIGFMA
-1171 IVSYKMKGTS
+1171 IFSYNMDGAP
-1181 FIDPSSSLL
+1181 FIDPSNSML
-1190 KMATGIILMIGAIKM
+1190 KMATGIMLMIGVIKM

-1219 VIAQIEI
+1219 VIAQIEM

-1233 VVAFISH
+1233 AVAFISF
-1240 KSGAFNDPSSS
+1240 KAGVFNDPSSS

-1288 ILFGAVVALSK
+1288 ILFGYVVALSK

-1319 AILVLVMRLIRGLSD
+1319 AILVLVMRLVRGLSD

-1351 EEIVAVSFFAGKN
+1351 EEIVAISFFAGKN

-1396 LRRAS
+1396 LRKAS

-1414 TASVSRIDKGAMAP
+1414 TASVSKIDKGAMAP

-1463 LLSAISASL
+1463 LLAAISASL
-1472 VLVSKADGVTS
+1472 VLVSKADGITS
-1483 GALIGLAEM
+1483 DALKGLAAM
-1492 GAAVVAVAA
+1492 GVAVVLVGT

-1515 ATATAISELLLAMSV
+1515 TTATAISELLLAMSV
-1530 SVAILS
+1530 CVAILS

-1549 LATLGTLIVGVGVL
+1549 LATLGALIVGVGAL
-1563 CTALGALTTYI
+1563 CAALGVLTTYI

-1617 LMDKFSDFVQ
+1617 LVDKFGEFIQ
-1627 SMGNMFNNVKEV
+1627 SVGDVFSNVKEV

-1666 LNFFGSGNGLDKL
+1666 LSFFGADDGLDKL

-1699 DGGIDEDA
+1699 DGGIDEGA

-1717 LSKLNNSVLAEGGFV
+1717 LSKLNNSLLAEGGLI
-1732 SLITGKKDLSK
+1732 SKITGTKNLEDFGKQLKK
-1743 FGTQL
+1743 FGESL
-1748 VKFGTALRDFSNI
+1748 VKFSST
-1761 VKGDAIDQ
+1761 VKGGIDQ
-1769 GAIEAACAAGNSLAS
+1769 GAIETACAAGNSLAS

-1804 LGTFGENLTSF
+1804 LGTFGDNLTSF
-1815 GEALVNFS
+1815 GKALVKFS
-1823 KAVSAENAINTDAIA
+1823 AAVSKDGAINQDAIA
-1838 TAVTAAQSISELEGN
+1838 NAVAAAQSISELEGN

-1871 TFSVNLTAFGKA
+1871 TFSVNLVAFGKA

-1892 GKEFNVDAV
+1892 GKEFNVEAV
-1901 TAAVTAAKGLAE
+1901 TAAATAAKGLAE
-1913 IQNALP
+1913 IQNVLP
-1919 TGAGLISG
+1919 TGGGLLSG

-1947 PNFANFCNSVTGLDV
+1947 PSFAAFCNSVNGLDV

-1983 GVKAGSVSQ
+1983 GISAGSVAQ
-1992 FTSAVNSLAT
+1992 FTLAINSLAS

-2014 IDTEKLSGIGKKM
+2014 INTEKLSGIGKKM

-2080 KKNSFAKT
+2080 KKNTFAKT

-2101 GGSAAVTSFA
+2101 GGSAAVANFA
-2111 NAGSA
+2111 SAGSA
-2116 CAEGFAQGITNG
+2116 CAEGFASGITDG
-2128 SSSAIQAAVDM
+2128 SSSAISAAVDM

-2185 SRKMANTSIDATEN
+2185 SRKMANTSIDTTKN

-2204 ASINLDSINTDPTI
+2204 ASLNLDSINTDPTI

>member
-28 RTIDSLNNKLNLPGA
+28 RTIESLNNKLNLPGA
-43 SRGLE
+43 SKGLE
-48 TVSKAASN
+48 SVSKAASN
-56 VDLTSLSNSV
+56 IDLTSLSNSV

-129 DTAAVEDVMK
+129 DTAAVEAVMK
-139 NVKASVDGTAYSM
+139 DVKASVDGTAYSM

-199 QVAGQ
+199 QVSGQ
-204 GRLMGDQLLQFSS
+204 GRLMGDQLLQFSA

-240 EAQVRDMVSKGKI
+240 EAQVRDMVSKGKL

-305 LVNLLNAIRE
+305 LVNLLNALRE

-356 FSFTNSAW
+356 VSFTNSSW

-397 KMIEETGSFGSAL
+397 KMIEETGSFGLAL
-410 TKIKKPGKLVIE
+410 TKIKKPGKLVVE

-462 QPVRQK
+462 QPIRQK

-502 LKSLGYTEKQIDLL
+502 LKSLGYTEKQINLL

-554 KGAKTVIKSF
+554 KGVKTVIKSF
-564 KDALEDAFTP
+564 KAALEDAFTP

-584 VFLHDLSEYFVISDK
+584 VFLHDLSEHFVISDK

-652 DFTAAI
+652 DFTAVV
-658 GDGIVAF
+658 GDGIVAL
-665 RDWCKEHDVIG
+665 RDWCKEHDTIG
-676 KAISGLANVIA
+676 KAISGLANIIA

-694 EFVKAI
+694 DFVKAI

-707 NTVIGFFTWLNDS
+707 NTVKGFFTWLNDS

-731 SEPIE
+731 VEPIE
-736 KFVEHLKELADTDKL
+736 KFVDHLKELADTDKL
-751 NWEGISK
+751 NWESISK

-765 EIARSFG
+765 EIASSFG

-786 VSQGIKTYA
+786 ISQGIKTYA
-795 SNAINSAVEMAQHL
+795 NNAINTAVEMAQHL

-821 PSKLFKWI
+821 PSRLFKWI

-906 GVSNIL
+906 GVTNIL

-917 SKKAAQFKIR
+917 SKKAAQFKMR

-958 AVGALAAI
+958 AVGVITVL
-966 MAILAVIT
+966 MLLLGGIT
-974 AATAKV
+974 AATALV

-998 CIGLITA
+998 CIGLIA
-1005 AVKKVAKLDPKSA
+1005 SAVKKVGKLDPKSA
-1018 KLALTGVGILV
+1018 KLAITGVGILV

-1035 LLALVGMSKYY
+1035 LLAVA
-1046 KNRGLEQ
+1046 GLSRFYNDNGIQ
-1053 TSKMLLAFSVC
+1053 KTSKMLLAFSIC

-1071 IKELALLDSTSLG
+1071 IKQLALLDSTSLG
-1084 NAVGSITCFMILLTA
+1084 NAVGSITWFMILLTG

-1105 YVNGDHH
+1105 YINGKDHK
-1112 RLKQSDQAGNTLLKM
+1112 LTESDQAGNTLLKM

-1145 LGDIKKGT
+1145 LGDITKGII
-1153 ATIFALEVL
+1153 TIAALEVL
-1162 IGVFIGFMA
+1162 IGAFIGFMA
-1171 IVSYKMKGTS
+1171 IFSYNMDGAP
-1181 FIDPSSSLL
+1181 FIDPSNSML
-1190 KMATGIILMIGAIKM
+1190 KMATGIMLMIGAIKM

-1233 VVAFISH
+1233 AVAFISF
-1240 KSGAFNDPSSS
+1240 KAGVFNDPSSS

-1261 LAFVI
+1261 LTFVI

-1288 ILFGAVVALSK
+1288 ILFGYVVALSK
-1299 FAGEHGDK
+1299 FAGEYGDK

-1351 EEIVAVSFFAGKN
+1351 EEIVAISFFAGKN

-1370 MLAKMAIP
+1370 MLAKMTIP

-1396 LRRAS
+1396 LRKAS

-1414 TASVSRIDKGAMAP
+1414 TASVSKIDKGAMAP

-1463 LLSAISASL
+1463 LLAAISASL

-1483 GALIGLAEM
+1483 GALKGLAAM
-1492 GAAVVAVAA
+1492 GVAVVLVGT

-1515 ATATAISELLLAMSV
+1515 TTATAISELLLAMSV
-1530 SVAILS
+1530 CVAILS

-1549 LATLGTLIVGVGVL
+1549 LATLGALIVGVGAL
-1563 CTALGALTTYI
+1563 CTALGVLTTYI

-1617 LMDKFSDFVQ
+1617 LVDKFGEFIQ
-1627 SMGNMFNNVKEV
+1627 SVGDVFSNVKEV

-1666 LNFFGSGNGLDKL
+1666 LDFFGSGDGLDKL

-1699 DGGIDEDA
+1699 DGGIDEGA

-1717 LSKLNNSVLAEGGFV
+1717 LSKLNSSLLAEGGLI
-1732 SLITGKKDLSK
+1732 SKITGTKDLEK
-1743 FGTQL
+1743 FGNQLKKFGKAL
-1748 VKFGTALRDFSNI
+1748 VKFSRT
-1761 VKGDAIDQ
+1761 VKDGIDQ
-1769 GAIEAACAAGNSLAS
+1769 DAIEAACAAGNSLAS

-1791 SDGVIQG
+1791 SDGVVQG
-1798 FLGKKS
+1798 FLGEKD
-1804 LGTFGENLTSF
+1804 LGTFGKNLTSF
-1815 GEALVNFS
+1815 GKALVKFS
-1823 KAVSAENAINTDAIA
+1823 AAVSKEGAINQDAIA
-1838 TAVTAAQSISELEGN
+1838 NAVAAAQSISELEGN

-1871 TFSVNLTAFGKA
+1871 TFSVNLVAFGKA

-1892 GKEFNVDAV
+1892 GKEFNVEAV
-1901 TAAVTAAKGLAE
+1901 TAAATAAKGLAE
-1913 IQNALP
+1913 IQNVLP
-1919 TGAGLISG
+1919 TGGGLLSG

-1938 FGIQLSLFG
+1938 FGNQLRLFG
-1947 PNFANFCNSVTGLDV
+1947 PSFAAFCNSVAGLDV
-1962 SNLPAIGDGL
+1962 SNLSAVGTGL

-1983 GVKAGSVSQ
+1983 GVSAGSVAQ
-1992 FTSAVNSLAT
+1992 FTSAVNSLAS

-2014 IDTEKLSGIGKKM
+2014 INTEKLSGIGKKM

-2080 KKNSFAKT
+2080 KKNTFAKT

-2101 GGSAAVTSFA
+2101 GGSAAVANFA
-2111 NAGSA
+2111 SAGSA
-2116 CAEGFAQGITNG
+2116 CAEGFASGITDG
-2128 SSSAIQAAVDM
+2128 SSSAIAAAVNM
-2139 ALAAYKAAKNA
+2139 AAAAYAAAKKK

-2185 SRKMANTSIDATEN
+2185 SRKMANTSIDTTKN

-2204 ASINLDSINTDPTI
+2204 ASLNLDSINTDPTI

>member
-43 SRGLE
+43 SKGLE
-48 TVSKAASN
+48 SVSKAASN
-56 VDLTSLSNSV
+56 IDLTSLSNSV

-129 DTAAVEDVMK
+129 DTAAVENVMK

-222 ASTLADYLTKVGN
+222 ASTLANYLTKVGN
-235 GAKVT
+235 GSKVT

-305 LVNLLNAIRE
+305 LVNLLNALRE

-356 FSFTNSAW
+356 VSFTNSAW

-376 PLEEFQ
+376 PLETFQ

-410 TKIKKPGKLVIE
+410 TKIKKPGKLVVE

-462 QPVRQK
+462 QPIRQK

-539 PSKSFLIFDTFSNVV
+539 PSKSFLIFDTFSNVI
-554 KGAKTVIKSF
+554 KGIKTVIKSF
-564 KDALEDAFTP
+564 KAALEDAFTP

-584 VFLHDLSEYFVISDK
+584 VFLHDLSEHFVISDK

-652 DFTAAI
+652 DFTAAV
-658 GDGIVAF
+658 GDGIVAL
-665 RDWCKEHDVIG
+665 RDWCKEHDAIG
-676 KAISGLANVIA
+676 KAISGLANIIA

-694 EFVKAI
+694 DFVKAI

-707 NTVIGFFTWLNDS
+707 NTVKGFFTWLNDS
-720 LKKAKEFFDKI
+720 LKKAKELFDKI
-731 SEPIE
+731 VEPIE
-736 KFVEHLKELADTDKL
+736 KFVDHLKELADTDKL
-751 NWEGISK
+751 NWESISK

-786 VSQGIKTYA
+786 ISQGIKTYA
-795 SNAINSAVEMAQHL
+795 NNAINTAVEMAQHL

-821 PSKLFKWI
+821 PSRLFKWI

-855 KKVVMEVLGD
+855 KKVVMDVLGD

-917 SKKAAQFKIR
+917 SKKAAQFKMR
-927 ADAILVLAGAL
+927 ADAILVLAGAI
-938 AVLAGSLYLISKIDP
+938 AVLAGSLYLISKVDP

-966 MAILAVIT
+966 IGILTVIT
-974 AATAKV
+974 AATALV

-998 CIGLITA
+998 CIGMITA

-1018 KLALTGVGILV
+1018 KLAITGVGILV

-1035 LLALVGMSKYY
+1035 LLAVA
-1046 KNRGLEQ
+1046 GLSRFYNDNGIQ
-1053 TSKMLLAFSVC
+1053 KTSKMLLAFSVC

-1071 IKELALLDSTSLG
+1071 IKQLALLDSTSLG
-1084 NAVGSITCFMILLTA
+1084 NAVGSITWFMILLTG

-1105 YVNGDHH
+1105 YINGKDHK
-1112 RLKQSDQAGNTLLKM
+1112 LTESDQAGNTLLKM

-1145 LGDIKKGT
+1145 LGDITKGIVT
-1153 ATIFALEVL
+1153 LAVLEVL
-1162 IGVFIGFMA
+1162 IGAFIALNVF
-1171 IVSYKMKGTS
+1171 VTSKMGGAS

-1219 VIAQIEI
+1219 VIAQIEL

-1233 VVAFISH
+1233 AVAFFSY
-1240 KSGAFNDPSSS
+1240 KSGVFNDPSSS

-1288 ILFGAVVALSK
+1288 ILFGYVVALSK

-1307 AGTMLLKMAGAM
+1307 AGTMLLKMAEAM

-1351 EEIVAVSFFAGKN
+1351 EEIVAISFFAGKN

-1396 LRRAS
+1396 LRKAS

-1414 TASVSRIDKGAMAP
+1414 TASVSKIDKGAMAP

-1451 QNALPNAIALGV
+1451 QNALPNAIALGI
-1463 LLSAISASL
+1463 LLAAISASL

-1483 GALIGLAEM
+1483 GALKGLAAM
-1492 GAAVVAVAA
+1492 GIAVVLVGT

-1515 ATATAISELLLAMSV
+1515 TTATAISELLLAMSV
-1530 SVAILS
+1530 CVAILS
-1536 KFGPTDLKTGLTS
+1536 KFGPNDLKTGLTS
-1549 LATLGTLIVGVGVL
+1549 LATLGALIVGVGAL
-1563 CTALGALTTYI
+1563 CAALGALTTYI

-1617 LMDKFSDFVQ
+1617 LMDKFGEFIQ
-1627 SMGNMFNNVKEV
+1627 SMGDLFNNVKEV

-1644 DNIKKMCTA
+1644 DNIKKMRTA

-1666 LNFFGSGNGLDKL
+1666 LNFFGSGDGLDKL

-1699 DGGIDEDA
+1699 DGGIDEGA
-1707 LNAASKAMTA
+1707 LNAASKAMTS
-1717 LSKLNNSVLAEGGFV
+1717 LSKLNNSLLTEGGLI
-1732 SLITGKKDLSK
+1732 SKITGTKNLEDFGKQLKK
-1743 FGTQL
+1743 FGESL
-1748 VKFGTALRDFSNI
+1748 VKFSST
-1761 VKGDAIDQ
+1761 VKGRIDQ
-1769 GAIEAACAAGNSLAS
+1769 SAIETACAAGNSLAS

-1804 LGTFGENLTSF
+1804 LGTFGDNLTSF
-1815 GEALVNFS
+1815 GKALVKFS
-1823 KAVSAENAINTDAIA
+1823 AAVSKDGAINQDAIA
-1838 TAVTAAQSISELEGN
+1838 TAVAAAQSISELEGN

-1892 GKEFNVDAV
+1892 GKEFNVEAV

-1947 PNFANFCNSVTGLDV
+1947 PNFATFCNSVTGLDV

-1983 GVKAGSVSQ
+1983 GVSAGSVGE
-1992 FTSAVNSLAT
+1992 FTKAVNSLAS

-2014 IDTEKLSGIGKKM
+2014 INTEKLSGIGKKM

-2080 KKNSFAKT
+2080 KKNTFAKT

-2101 GGSAAVTSFA
+2101 GGSAAVANFA
-2111 NAGSA
+2111 SAGSA
-2116 CAEGFAQGITNG
+2116 CAEGFASGITDG
-2128 SSSAIQAAVDM
+2128 SSSAISAAVDM

-2185 SRKMANTSIDATEN
+2185 SRKMANTSIDTTQN

-2204 ASINLDSINTDPTI
+2204 ASLNLDSINTDPTI

-2245 LAANLGAINSA
+2245 LVANLGAINSA

-2304 VSDLVRAVKIE
+2304 VSDLVRAVKVE

>member
-13 EFNNQNF
+13 EFDNQNF

-56 VDLTSLSNSV
+56 IDLTSLSNSV

-222 ASTLADYLTKVGN
+222 ASTLANYLTKVGN

-350 IIKGDG
+350 IIKGNG
-356 FSFTNSAW
+356 VSFTNSAW

-376 PLEEFQ
+376 PLETFQ

-410 TKIKKPGKLVIE
+410 TKIKKPGKLVVE

-528 SMNELLDSLNK
+528 SINELLDSLNK

-584 VFLHDLSEYFVISDK
+584 VFLHDLSEHFVISDK

-652 DFTAAI
+652 DFTAAV

-665 RDWCKEHDVIG
+665 RDWCKEHDAIG

-694 EFVKAI
+694 DFVKAI

-707 NTVIGFFTWLNDS
+707 NTVIGFFNWLNDS

-795 SNAINSAVEMAQHL
+795 SNAINTAVEMAQHL

-917 SKKAAQFKIR
+917 SKKAAQFKMR

-958 AVGALAAI
+958 AVGAITVL
-966 MAILAVIT
+966 MFLLGGIT
-974 AATAKV
+974 AATALV

-998 CIGLITA
+998 CIGLIA
-1005 AVKKVAKLDPKSA
+1005 SAVKKVGKLDPKSA

-1035 LLALVGMSKYY
+1035 LLALVGMSMFYNDDGIQK
-1046 KNRGLEQ
+1046 
-1053 TSKMLLAFSVC
+1053 TSKLLLAFSVC
-1064 IRIIAGA
+1064 IRIMTGA
-1071 IKELALLDSTSLG
+1071 VKQLALLDSTSLG
-1084 NAVGSITCFMILLTA
+1084 NAVGSITWFMILLTG

-1105 YVNGDHH
+1105 YINGKDHK
-1112 RLKQSDQAGNTLLKM
+1112 LTESDQAGNTLLKM

-1145 LGDIKKGT
+1145 LGDIVKGT
-1153 ATIFALEVL
+1153 AAIFALEVL
-1162 IGVFIGFMA
+1162 IGAFIGFMA
-1171 IVSYKMKGTS
+1171 IVSSKMKGAS

-1219 VIAQIEI
+1219 VIAQIEM

-1233 VVAFISH
+1233 AVAFISF
-1240 KSGAFNDPSSS
+1240 KAGVFNDPSSS

-1307 AGTMLLKMAGAM
+1307 AGTMLLKMSGAM
-1319 AILVLVMRLIRGLSD
+1319 AILVLVMRLIRGLND

-1385 IAVLS
+1385 IAALS

-1463 LLSAISASL
+1463 LLAAISASL

-1483 GALIGLAEM
+1483 GALKGLAAI

-1536 KFGPTDLKTGLTS
+1536 KFGPTDLKTGLAS
-1549 LATLGTLIVGVGVL
+1549 LETLGVLIVGVGVL

-1661 VLTSL
+1661 VLTSI
-1666 LNFFGSGNGLDKL
+1666 LNFFGSGDGLDKL
-1679 GEQLPKFG
+1679 GEQLPNFG

-1707 LNAASKAMTA
+1707 LNAVSTAMTA

-1732 SLITGKKDLSK
+1732 SLFTGKK
-1743 FGTQL
+1743 
-1748 VKFGTALRDFSNI
+1748 N
-1761 VKGDAIDQ
+1761 
-1769 GAIEAACAAGNSLAS
+1769 
-1784 LEKSLYG
+1784 
-1791 SDGVIQG
+1791 
-1798 FLGKKS
+1798 

-1815 GEALVNFS
+1815 GEALVKFS
-1823 KAVSAENAINTDAIA
+1823 GAVSAENAINTDAIA

-1892 GKEFNVDAV
+1892 GKEFNVEAV

-1983 GVKAGSVSQ
+1983 GISTGSVSQ

-2042 TKAMSNLASAA
+2042 TTAMSNLASAA

-2068 YKMAGKFNGGIG
+2068 YEMAGKFNGGIG

-2088 RGEELAQSAANGA
+2088 RGEELAQSAADGA
-2101 GGSAAVTSFA
+2101 GGTAAVTSFA

-2128 SSSAIQAAVDM
+2128 ESSAIQAAVDM
-2139 ALAAYKAAKNA
+2139 ALAAYKAAKDA
-2150 LDVNSPSK
+2150 LEVNSPSK

-2185 SRKMANTSIDATEN
+2185 SEKMANTSIETTEN

-2204 ASINLDSINTDPTI
+2204 ASLNLDSINTDPTI

-2230 ADKIASMLNLNPSVG
+2230 ADKIASMLNLNPSVS

>member
-28 RTIDSLNNKLNLPGA
+28 RTIESLNNKLNLPGA
-43 SRGLE
+43 SKGLE
-48 TVSKAASN
+48 SVSKAASN
-56 VDLTSLSNSV
+56 IDLTSLSNSV

-129 DTAAVEDVMK
+129 DTSAVEAVMK
-139 NVKASVDGTAYSM
+139 DVKASVDGTAYSM

-199 QVAGQ
+199 QVSGQ
-204 GRLMGDQLLQFSS
+204 GRLMGDQLLQFSA

-240 EAQVRDMVSKGKI
+240 EAQVRDMVSKGKL

-305 LVNLLNAIRE
+305 LVNLLNALRE

-356 FSFTNSAW
+356 VSFTNSSW

-382 NKFKQVAKAHNIDVE
+382 NKFKQVAKSHNIDVE

-410 TKIKKPGKLVIE
+410 TKIKKPGKLVVE

-462 QPVRQK
+462 QPIRQK

-554 KGAKTVIKSF
+554 KGVKTVIKSF
-564 KDALEDAFTP
+564 KAALEDAFTP

-584 VFLHDLSEYFVISDK
+584 VFLHDLSEHFVISDK

-652 DFTAAI
+652 DFTAVV
-658 GDGIVAF
+658 GDGIVAL
-665 RDWCKEHDVIG
+665 RDWCKEHDAIG
-676 KAISGLANVIA
+676 KAISGLANIIA

-707 NTVIGFFTWLNDS
+707 NTVKGFFTWLNDS

-731 SEPIE
+731 VEPIE
-736 KFVEHLKELADTDKL
+736 KFVDHLKELADTDKL
-751 NWEGISK
+751 NWESISK

-786 VSQGIKTYA
+786 ISQGIKTYA
-795 SNAINSAVEMAQHL
+795 NNAINTAVEMAQHL

-821 PSKLFKWI
+821 PSRLFKWI

-917 SKKAAQFKIR
+917 SKKAAQFKMR
-927 ADAILVLAGAL
+927 ADAILVLAGAI
-938 AVLAGSLYLISKIDP
+938 AVLAGSLYLISKVDP

-966 MAILAVIT
+966 IGILTVIT
-974 AATAKV
+974 AATALV

-998 CIGLITA
+998 CIGMITA

-1018 KLALTGVGILV
+1018 KLAITGVGILV
-1029 GEMGLI
+1029 GEIGLI
-1035 LLALVGMSKYY
+1035 LLAVA
-1046 KNRGLEQ
+1046 GLSRFYNDNGIQ
-1053 TSKMLLAFSVC
+1053 KTSKMLLAFSIC

-1071 IKELALLDSTSLG
+1071 IKQLALLDSTSLG
-1084 NAVGSITCFMILLTA
+1084 NAVGSITWFMILLTG

-1105 YVNGDHH
+1105 YINGKDHK
-1112 RLKQSDQAGNTLLKM
+1112 LTESDQAGNTLLKM

-1145 LGDIKKGT
+1145 LGDITKGIVT
-1153 ATIFALEVL
+1153 LAVLEVL
-1162 IGVFIGFMA
+1162 IGTFIALNAF
-1171 IVSYKMKGTS
+1171 VTSKMGGAS

-1233 VVAFISH
+1233 AVAFISY
-1240 KSGAFNDPSSS
+1240 KSGVFNDPSSS

-1288 ILFGAVVALSK
+1288 ILFGYVVALSK

-1307 AGTMLLKMAGAM
+1307 AGTMLIKMAGAM

-1345 GCMRIF
+1345 GCMRLF
-1351 EEIVAVSFFAGKN
+1351 EELVIVSFFAGKN

-1378 MAVLAAS
+1378 IAVLAAS

-1396 LRRAS
+1396 LRKAS
-1401 ESLSIVIAAFSLL
+1401 ESLSIVIATFSLL
-1414 TASVSRIDKGAMAP
+1414 TASVSKINKGAMAP

-1463 LLSAISASL
+1463 LLAAISASL

-1483 GALIGLAEM
+1483 GALKGLAAM
-1492 GAAVVAVAA
+1492 GVAVVLVGT

-1515 ATATAISELLLAMSV
+1515 TTATAISELLLAMSV
-1530 SVAILS
+1530 CVAILS

-1549 LATLGTLIVGVGVL
+1549 LATLGALIVGVGAL
-1563 CTALGALTTYI
+1563 CAALGVLTTYI

-1617 LMDKFSDFVQ
+1617 LIDKFGEFIQ
-1627 SMGNMFNNVKEV
+1627 SVGDVFSNVKEV

-1644 DNIKKMCTA
+1644 DNIKKMCAA

-1666 LNFFGSGNGLDKL
+1666 LSFFGADDGLDKL

-1699 DGGIDEDA
+1699 DGGIDEGA

-1717 LSKLNNSVLAEGGFV
+1717 LSKLNNSLLAEGGLI
-1732 SLITGKKDLSK
+1732 SKITGTKNLEDFGKQLKK
-1743 FGTQL
+1743 FGESL
-1748 VKFGTALRDFSNI
+1748 AKFSST
-1761 VKGDAIDQ
+1761 VKGKIDQ
-1769 GAIEAACAAGNSLAS
+1769 GAIETACAAGNSLAS

-1804 LGTFGENLTSF
+1804 LGTFGDNLTSF

-1823 KAVSAENAINTDAIA
+1823 AAVSKDGAINQDAI
-1838 TAVTAAQSISELEGN
+1838 TNAVAAAQSISELEGN

-1871 TFSVNLTAFGKA
+1871 TFSVNLVAFGKA

-1892 GKEFNVDAV
+1892 GKEFNVEAV
-1901 TAAVTAAKGLAE
+1901 TAAATAAKGLAE
-1913 IQNALP
+1913 IQNVLP
-1919 TGAGLISG
+1919 TGGGLLSG

-1938 FGIQLSLFG
+1938 FGNQLRLFG
-1947 PNFANFCNSVTGLDV
+1947 PSFAAFCNSVAGLDV
-1962 SNLPAIGDGL
+1962 SNLSAVGTGL

-1983 GVKAGSVSQ
+1983 GVSAGSVAQ
-1992 FTSAVNSLAT
+1992 FTSAVNSLAS

-2014 IDTEKLSGIGKKM
+2014 INTEKLSGIGKKM

-2080 KKNSFAKT
+2080 KKNTFAKT

-2101 GGSAAVTSFA
+2101 GGSAAVANFA
-2111 NAGSA
+2111 SAGSA
-2116 CAEGFAQGITNG
+2116 CAEGFASGITDG
-2128 SSSAIQAAVDM
+2128 SSSAIAAAVNM
-2139 ALAAYKAAKNA
+2139 AAAAYAAAKKK

-2185 SRKMANTSIDATEN
+2185 SRKMANTSIDTTKN

-2204 ASINLDSINTDPTI
+2204 ASLNLDSINTDPTI

>member
-28 RTIDSLNNKLNLPGA
+28 RTIESLNNKLNLPGA
-43 SRGLE
+43 SKGLE
-48 TVSKAASN
+48 SVSKAASN
-56 VDLTSLSNSV
+56 IDLTSLSNSV

-129 DTAAVEDVMK
+129 DTAAVEAVMK
-139 NVKASVDGTAYSM
+139 DVKASVDGTAYSM

-160 QLAASGMRAGDDML
+160 QLAASGMCAGDDML

-199 QVAGQ
+199 QVSGQ
-204 GRLMGDQLLQFSS
+204 GRLMGDQLLQFSA

-240 EAQVRDMVSKGKI
+240 EAQVRDMVSKGKL

-305 LVNLLNAIRE
+305 LVNLLNALRE

-356 FSFTNSAW
+356 VSFTNSSW

-382 NKFKQVAKAHNIDVE
+382 NKFKQVAKSHNIDVE

-554 KGAKTVIKSF
+554 KGVKTVIKSF
-564 KDALEDAFTP
+564 KAALEDAFTP

-584 VFLHDLSEYFVISDK
+584 VFLHDLSEHFVISDK

-652 DFTAAI
+652 DFTAVV
-658 GDGIVAF
+658 GDGIVAL
-665 RDWCKEHDVIG
+665 RDWCKEHDAIG
-676 KAISGLANVIA
+676 KAISGLANIIA

-694 EFVKAI
+694 DFVKAI

-707 NTVIGFFTWLNDS
+707 NTVKGFFTWLNDS

-731 SEPIE
+731 VEPIE
-736 KFVEHLKELADTDKL
+736 KFIDHLKELADTDKL
-751 NWEGISK
+751 NWESISK

-786 VSQGIKTYA
+786 ISQGIKTYA
-795 SNAINSAVEMAQHL
+795 NNAINTAVEMAQHL

-821 PSKLFKWI
+821 PSRLFKWI

-917 SKKAAQFKIR
+917 SKKAAQFKMR
-927 ADAILVLAGAL
+927 ADAILVLAGAI
-938 AVLAGSLYLISKIDP
+938 AVLAGSLYLISKVDP

-966 MAILAVIT
+966 IGILTVIT
-974 AATAKV
+974 AATALV

-998 CIGLITA
+998 CIGMITA

-1018 KLALTGVGILV
+1018 KLAITGVGILV

-1035 LLALVGMSKYY
+1035 LLAVA
-1046 KNRGLEQ
+1046 GLSRFYNDNGIQ
-1053 TSKMLLAFSVC
+1053 KTSKMLLAFSIC

-1071 IKELALLDSTSLG
+1071 IKQLALLDSTSLG
-1084 NAVGSITCFMILLTA
+1084 NAVGSITWFMILLTG

-1105 YVNGDHH
+1105 YINGKDHK
-1112 RLKQSDQAGNTLLKM
+1112 LTESDQAGNTLLKM

-1145 LGDIKKGT
+1145 LGDIVKGT

-1171 IVSYKMKGTS
+1171 IVSAGMKGGP
-1181 FIDPSSSLL
+1181 FIDPSNSML
-1190 KMATGIILMIGAIKM
+1190 KMATGIMLMIGAIKM

-1219 VIAQIEI
+1219 VIAQIEM

-1233 VVAFISH
+1233 AVAFISY
-1240 KSGAFNDPSSS
+1240 KSGVFNDPSSS

-1288 ILFGAVVALSK
+1288 ILFGYVVALSK

-1307 AGTMLLKMAGAM
+1307 AGTMLIKMAGAM

-1345 GCMRIF
+1345 GCMRLF
-1351 EEIVAVSFFAGKN
+1351 EELVIVSFFAGKN

-1396 LRRAS
+1396 LRKAS

-1414 TASVSRIDKGAMAP
+1414 TASVSKIDKGAMAP

-1463 LLSAISASL
+1463 LLAAISASL

-1483 GALIGLAEM
+1483 GALKGLATM
-1492 GAAVVAVAA
+1492 GVAVVLVGT
-1501 ILGVMDHFNVKASI
+1501 ILGVMDHFNVQASI
-1515 ATATAISELLLAMSV
+1515 TTATAISELLLAMSV
-1530 SVAILS
+1530 CVAILS

-1549 LATLGTLIVGVGVL
+1549 LATLGALIVGVGAL
-1563 CTALGALTTYI
+1563 CAALGALTTYI

-1595 GEFIGNI
+1595 GDFIGNI
-1602 FEGLFSNSGGEEPKS
+1602 FRGLFSNSGGEEPKS
-1617 LMDKFSDFVQ
+1617 LVDKFGEFIQ
-1627 SMGNMFNNVKEV
+1627 SVGDVFSNVKEV

-1666 LNFFGSGNGLDKL
+1666 LDFFGSGDGLDKL
-1679 GEQLPKFG
+1679 GDQLPKFG

-1699 DGGIDEDA
+1699 DGGIDEGA

-1717 LSKLNNSVLAEGGFV
+1717 LSKLNNSLLAEGGLI
-1732 SLITGKKDLSK
+1732 SKITGTKNLEDFGKQLKK
-1743 FGTQL
+1743 FGESL
-1748 VKFGTALRDFSNI
+1748 VKFSST
-1761 VKGDAIDQ
+1761 VKGGIDQ
-1769 GAIEAACAAGNSLAS
+1769 GAIETACVAGNSLAS

-1804 LGTFGENLTSF
+1804 LGIFGDNLTSF
-1815 GEALVNFS
+1815 GKALVKFS
-1823 KAVSAENAINTDAIA
+1823 AAVSKDGAINQDAIA
-1838 TAVTAAQSISELEGN
+1838 NAVAAAQSISELEGN

-1892 GKEFNVDAV
+1892 GKEFNVEAV
-1901 TAAVTAAKGLAE
+1901 TAAATAAKGLAE
-1913 IQNALP
+1913 IQNVLP
-1919 TGAGLISG
+1919 TGGGLLSG

-1938 FGIQLSLFG
+1938 FGNQLRLFG
-1947 PNFANFCNSVTGLDV
+1947 PSFAAFCNSVAGLDV
-1962 SNLPAIGDGL
+1962 SNLSAVGTGL

-1983 GVKAGSVSQ
+1983 GVSAGSVAQ
-1992 FTSAVNSLAT
+1992 FTSAVNSLAS

-2014 IDTEKLSGIGKKM
+2014 INTEKLSGIGKKM

-2080 KKNSFAKT
+2080 KKNTFAKT

-2101 GGSAAVTSFA
+2101 GGSTAVANFA
-2111 NAGSA
+2111 TAGSA
-2116 CAEGFAQGITNG
+2116 CAEGFASGITNG
-2128 SSSAIQAAVDM
+2128 SSSAITAAVNM
-2139 ALAAYKAAKNA
+2139 ALDAYKAAKDA

-2185 SRKMANTSIDATEN
+2185 SRKMANTSIDTTEN

-2204 ASINLDSINTDPTI
+2204 ASLNLDSINTDPTI

-2245 LAANLGAINSA
+2245 LVTNLGAINSA
-2256 MNSRNQNDSNQD
+2256 MNSRNQNNSNQD

-2304 VSDLVRAVKIE
+2304 VSDLVRAVKVE

>member
-204 GRLMGDQLLQFSS
+204 GRLMGDQLLQFSG

-305 LVNLLNAIRE
+305 LVNLLNALRE

-350 IIKGDG
+350 IIKGNG

-382 NKFKQVAKAHNIDVE
+382 NKFKQVAKSHNIDVE

-434 GIDQQKLQEKLSY
+434 GTDQQKLQEKLSY
-447 LQKMVDETWR
+447 LQKMVDETWH

-584 VFLHDLSEYFVISDK
+584 VFLHDLSEHFVISDE

-605 RTFKGLFAAIDLI
+605 RTFKGLFAVIDLI

-652 DFTAAI
+652 DFTAVV
-658 GDGIVAF
+658 GDGLVAL
-665 RDWCKEHDVIG
+665 RDWCKEHDAIG
-676 KAISGLANVIA
+676 KAISGLANIIA

-707 NTVIGFFTWLNDS
+707 NTVIGFFKS
-720 LKKAKEFFDKI
+720 LEEGIKKVKEIFDKI
-731 SEPIE
+731 QEPVK
-736 KFVEHLKELADTDKL
+736 KFIDYMKLLADSGQLDWSALTK
-751 NWEGISK
+751 N
-758 SFSMMMD
+758 FSLMMD

-778 VGQNIAAG
+778 VGQNIASGIA
-786 VSQGIKTYA
+786 QGIKNFTN
-795 SNAINSAVEMAQHL
+795 NAVNTAVQMAKNL
-809 FESVCNFLGIHS
+809 FDKICAFFDIHS
-821 PSKLFKWI
+821 PSKKMEWV
-829 GENCIKGLVEGLKI
+829 GEMTMQGFINGLKNTFGDVTGTAQQIVDKFMEIFNKLTLNDLLI
-843 GFGSIEELCLAI
+843 GGGLIVGISAFYKISKSVTQLIDSLSGPMNAVTGVLKSVSGLIDGVKSSINMVADGFATLMKANATKIKSEALLNVAKAIVALAGALIALSMVNADKLKVACAALVTVTAALAGLAYVTSKVGDVQDFGKISVFLISMGAALTLMASAI
-855 KKVVMEVLGD
+855 KKVSKIEPSAM
-865 LDFNDILLTG
+865 I
-875 TLLTTLSFANRI
+875 
-887 VKVMESVVA
+887 
-896 PAKSFAKMMD
+896 P
-906 GVSNIL
+906 
-912 NAVAS
+912 AVA
-917 SKKAAQFKIR
+917 ALAGLMVVMGLLAIALAQFGSNEYSSEFDKAGKMFIEMGI
-927 ADAILVLAGAL
+927 ALKLMASAIKTL
-938 AVLAGSLYLISKIDP
+938 SKIDQTSMTT
-953 DRLWP
+953 
-958 AVGALAAI
+958 AASVLSGI
-966 MAILAVIT
+966 AILMTLMATVLGSNKVD
-974 AATAKV
+974 AAKIDSAGNTFMKMAASLAIIAIAIRMISGLS
-980 PDTKGVWK
+980 PEDCIKGVAT
-988 LSSLLISFGV
+988 LG
-998 CIGLITA
+998 A
-1005 AVKKVAKLDPKSA
+1005 
-1018 KLALTGVGILV
+1018 VGILFTAYAKCISTFKGEVQDAGSMLMKMSIAIGIMALTIRLISGLSV
-1029 GEMGLI
+1029 GEIVKG
-1035 LLALVGMSKYY
+1035 V
-1046 KNRGLEQ
+1046 
-1053 TSKMLLAFSVC
+1053 T
-1064 IRIIAGA
+1064 
-1071 IKELALLDSTSLG
+1071 
-1084 NAVGSITCFMILLTA
+1084 
-1099 FAAVIA
+1099 VIA
-1105 YVNGDHH
+1105 
-1112 RLKQSDQAGNTLLKM
+1112 
-1127 AAAIAIF
+1127 
-1134 TAVIKVIAGMS
+1134 
-1145 LGDIKKGT
+1145 
-1153 ATIFALEVL
+1153 
-1162 IGVFIGFMA
+1162 
-1171 IVSYKMKGTS
+1171 
-1181 FIDPSSSLL
+1181 
-1190 KMATGIILMIGAIKM
+1190 
-1205 IAKIPGSDITKALS
+1205 
-1219 VIAQIEI
+1219 
-1226 FFLAYVG
+1226 
-1233 VVAFISH
+1233 
-1240 KSGAFNDPSSS
+1240 
-1251 LLKMSAAMVI
+1251 
-1261 LAFVI
+1261 
-1266 RFIASMSNSEVDR
+1266 
-1279 GIKFIQRCL
+1279 
-1288 ILFGAVVALSK
+1288 LFEGLCVALIAVSK
-1299 FAGEHGDK
+1299 FAGQYADK
-1307 AGTMLLKMAGAM
+1307 AGTMLLKVAAAIG
-1319 AILVLVMRLIRGLSD
+1319 ILVLVIRLLSD
-1334 EDIERGMTFIK
+1334 LEMSDIVK
-1345 GCMRIF
+1345 GI
-1351 EEIVAVSFFAGKN
+1351 AVIGAVGVVFALLINVSQFAGRY
-1364 ADKAGE
+1364 ADRAGT
-1370 MLAKMAIP
+1370 MLMKMTVPILALALAI
-1378 MAVLAAS
+1378 
-1385 IAVLS
+1385 
-1390 FLDQDQ
+1390 
-1396 LRRAS
+1396 
-1401 ESLSIVIAAFSLL
+1401 SL
-1414 TASVSRIDKGAMAP
+1414 
-1428 LIVLSVMIAE
+1428 LSVM
-1438 IAAILYV
+1438 
-1445 FSALDI
+1445 D
-1451 QNALPNAIALGV
+1451 
-1463 LLSAISASL
+1463 
-1472 VLVSKADGVTS
+1472 SKK
-1483 GALIGLAEM
+1483 
-1492 GAAVVAVAA
+1492 VAVAA
-1501 ILGVMDHFNVKASI
+1501 ASMSAVMGMFALIAKMASIAPKGLTGLLAVSVVVAELAGILYLLNGLDSKNVI
-1515 ATATAISELLLAMSV
+1515 ATATGISVLMLSMSV
-1530 SVAILS
+1530 TMGIMALMKGTATAAIPALVTVS
-1536 KFGPTDLKTGLTS
+1536 AAMVIV
-1549 LATLGTLIVGVGVL
+1549 ATLIGVMQGLDIVPTLDTIKNLSAMMLSLSAVCVLMAGIGLISAPALVGVKSFLVIIGELAVFMTAVGALVSLIPQLETFLDKGVGVL
-1563 CTALGALTTYI
+1563 N
-1574 PQVEEFLDKGIPV
+1574 
-1587 LSKIGTAI
+1587 KIGSAI
-1595 GEFIGNI
+1595 GSFFGNI
-1602 FEGLFSNSGGEEPKS
+1602 VGGFLGGASSTLPEVGVNLSTFMIAALP
-1617 LMDKFSDFVQ
+1617 F
-1627 SMGNMFNNVKEV
+1627 FN
-1639 DSSKI
+1639 
-1644 DNIKKMCTA
+1644 
-1653 MLAISGTG
+1653 G
-1661 VLTSL
+1661 
-1666 LNFFGSGNGLDKL
+1666 
-1679 GEQLPKFG
+1679 
-1687 TALKKFSDSLTA
+1687 
-1699 DGGIDEDA
+1699 
-1707 LNAASKAMTA
+1707 
-1717 LSKLNNSVLAEGGFV
+1717 LSKLDSNVATNAETLAKAILTLTGSGVLSSLVEKFTGIDGMDEMAESLPKMGKALADFSSEISGDKIDSAAIQNASSALQAFAQLSNSLSGFDLLVEKITGMKKLDDFSGQLGNLATGLV
-1732 SLITGKKDLSK
+1732 SFQKNLGDTPLDSGRIESATSALQSLSGLSGSLDNMTLIVEKLTGKGKLDDFSGQLGTLATGLAAYCKNISNTNFDTEKIDASIAAAKSLSALSSCTSTLDQFIGWITGKGKIDTL
-1743 FGTQL
+1743 GDQL
-1748 VKFGTALRDFSNI
+1748 QN
-1761 VKGDAIDQ
+1761 
-1769 GAIEAACAAGNSLAS
+1769 
-1784 LEKSLYG
+1784 
-1791 SDGVIQG
+1791 
-1798 FLGKKS
+1798 
-1804 LGTFGENLTSF
+1804 
-1815 GEALVNFS
+1815 
-1823 KAVSAENAINTDAIA
+1823 
-1838 TAVTAAQSISELEGN
+1838 
-1853 LESVGGLIS
+1853 
-1862 LFTGYSDLG
+1862 
-1871 TFSVNLTAFGKA
+1871 FGKA
-1883 LTDFSASVS
+1883 LKDYCSSISDGKFDAEKVQASASAAKALADLTNSMPSGDDKTISITQFAGQIETLGTKLASYCNSIADIDFGNVNSSADAIKKIAEALKGMGDVS
-1892 GKEFNVDAV
+1892 S
-1901 TAAVTAAKGLAE
+1901 TAAKTFADSV
-1913 IQNALP
+1913 NALAGADIKGFVSTFEGVDTSKLSSVGKDMM
-1919 TGAGLISG
+1919 TGIASG
-1927 ITGGYATSLVD
+1927 IKGGAAS
-1938 FGIQLSLFG
+1938 I
-1947 PNFANFCNSVTGLDV
+1947 
-1962 SNLPAIGDGL
+1962 
-1972 KAIAK
+1972 
-1977 AMTEMN
+1977 
-1983 GVKAGSVSQ
+1983 
-1992 FTSAVNSLAT
+1992 TSAIKSV
-2002 ANLKGLINAFDG
+2002 
-2014 IDTEKLSGIGKKM
+2014 M
-2027 SDGLVSGINSGTDSV
+2027 S
-2042 TKAMSNLASAA
+2042 
-2053 AKAAGTKGTEFHNAG
+2053 
-2068 YKMAGKFNGGIG
+2068 
-2080 KKNSFAKT
+2080 
-2088 RGEELAQSAANGA
+2088 SAANSAKGSTSSFKTVGSSFSKALASGIKSGA
-2101 GGSAAVTSFA
+2101 SGAKTAARSMAKSAASSAKGISSSFRT
-2111 NAGSA
+2111 AGLA
-2116 CAEGFAQGITNG
+2116 CAEGFASGIAAG
-2128 SSSAIQAAVDM
+2128 QSQAIAAAVNM
-2139 ALAAYKAAKNA
+2139 AAAAYAAAKKK

-2185 SRKMANTSIDATEN
+2185 SRKMANTSIDTTKN

-2204 ASINLDSINTDPTI
+2204 ASLNLDSINTDPTI

>member
-28 RTIDSLNNKLNLPGA
+28 RTIESLNNKLNLPGA
-43 SRGLE
+43 SKGLE
-48 TVSKAASN
+48 SVSKAASN
-56 VDLTSLSNSV
+56 IDLTSLSNSV

-129 DTAAVEDVMK
+129 DTAAVEAVMK
-139 NVKASVDGTAYSM
+139 DVKASVDGTAYSM

-199 QVAGQ
+199 QVSGQ
-204 GRLMGDQLLQFSS
+204 GRLMGDQLLQFSA

-240 EAQVRDMVSKGKI
+240 EAQVRDMVSKGKL

-305 LVNLLNAIRE
+305 LVNLLNALRE

-356 FSFTNSAW
+356 VSFTNSSW

-382 NKFKQVAKAHNIDVE
+382 NKFKQVAKSHNIDVE

-447 LQKMVDETWR
+447 LQKMVDEIWR

-554 KGAKTVIKSF
+554 KGVKTVIKSF
-564 KDALEDAFTP
+564 KAALEDAFTP

-584 VFLHDLSEYFVISDK
+584 VFLHDLSEHFVISDK

-652 DFTAAI
+652 DFTAAV
-658 GDGIVAF
+658 GDGIVAL
-665 RDWCKEHDVIG
+665 RDWCKEHDAIG
-676 KAISGLANVIA
+676 KAISGLANIIA

-694 EFVKAI
+694 DFVKAI

-707 NTVIGFFTWLNDS
+707 NTVKGFFTWLNDS

-731 SEPIE
+731 VEPIE
-736 KFVEHLKELADTDKL
+736 KFIDHLKELADTDKL
-751 NWEGISK
+751 NWESISK

-786 VSQGIKTYA
+786 ISQGIKTYA
-795 SNAINSAVEMAQHL
+795 NNAINTAVEMAQHL

-821 PSKLFKWI
+821 PSRLFKWI

-917 SKKAAQFKIR
+917 SKKAAQFKMR
-927 ADAILVLAGAL
+927 ADAILVLAGAI
-938 AVLAGSLYLISKIDP
+938 AVLAGSLYLISKVDP

-966 MAILAVIT
+966 IGILTVIT
-974 AATAKV
+974 AATALV

-998 CIGLITA
+998 CIGMITA
-1005 AVKKVAKLDPKSA
+1005 AVKKVAKIDPKSA
-1018 KLALTGVGILV
+1018 KLAITGVGILV

-1035 LLALVGMSKYY
+1035 LLAVA
-1046 KNRGLEQ
+1046 GLSRFYNDNGIQ
-1053 TSKMLLAFSVC
+1053 KTSKMLLAFSIC

-1071 IKELALLDSTSLG
+1071 IKQLALLDSTSLG
-1084 NAVGSITCFMILLTA
+1084 NAVGSITWFMILLTG

-1105 YVNGDHH
+1105 YINGKDHK
-1112 RLKQSDQAGNTLLKM
+1112 LTESDQAGNTLLRM

-1145 LGDIKKGT
+1145 LGDITKGIVT
-1153 ATIFALEVL
+1153 LAVLEVL
-1162 IGVFIGFMA
+1162 IGAFIALNAF
-1171 IVSYKMKGTS
+1171 VTSKMGGAS

-1190 KMATGIILMIGAIKM
+1190 KMATGIMLMIGAIKM

-1219 VIAQIEI
+1219 VIVQIEI

-1233 VVAFISH
+1233 AVAFISY
-1240 KSGAFNDPSSS
+1240 KSGVFNDPSSS

-1288 ILFGAVVALSK
+1288 ILFGYVVALSK

-1307 AGTMLLKMAGAM
+1307 AGTMLIKMAGAM

-1345 GCMRIF
+1345 GCMRLF
-1351 EEIVAVSFFAGKN
+1351 EELVIVSFFAGKN

-1396 LRRAS
+1396 LRKAS

-1414 TASVSRIDKGAMAP
+1414 TASVSKIDKGAMAP

-1463 LLSAISASL
+1463 LLAAISASL

-1483 GALIGLAEM
+1483 GALKGLAAM
-1492 GAAVVAVAA
+1492 GVAVVLVGT
-1501 ILGVMDHFNVKASI
+1501 ILGVMDHFNVQASI
-1515 ATATAISELLLAMSV
+1515 TTATAISELLLAMSV
-1530 SVAILS
+1530 CVAILS

-1549 LATLGTLIVGVGVL
+1549 LATLGALIVGVGAL
-1563 CTALGALTTYI
+1563 CAALGALTTYI

-1602 FEGLFSNSGGEEPKS
+1602 FEGLFSNAGGEEPKS
-1617 LMDKFSDFVQ
+1617 LVNKFGEFIQ
-1627 SMGNMFNNVKEV
+1627 SVGDVFSNVKEV

-1666 LNFFGSGNGLDKL
+1666 LDFFGSGDGLDKL
-1679 GEQLPKFG
+1679 GDQLPKFG

-1699 DGGIDEDA
+1699 DGGIDEGA

-1717 LSKLNNSVLAEGGFV
+1717 LSKLNNSLLAEGGLI
-1732 SLITGKKDLSK
+1732 SKITGTKNLEDFGKQLKK
-1743 FGTQL
+1743 FGESL
-1748 VKFGTALRDFSNI
+1748 VKFSST
-1761 VKGDAIDQ
+1761 VKGGIDQ
-1769 GAIEAACAAGNSLAS
+1769 GAIETACAAGNSLAS

-1804 LGTFGENLTSF
+1804 LGTFGDNLTSF
-1815 GEALVNFS
+1815 GKALVKFS
-1823 KAVSAENAINTDAIA
+1823 AAVSKDGAINQDAIA
-1838 TAVTAAQSISELEGN
+1838 NAVAAAQSISELEGN

-1892 GKEFNVDAV
+1892 GKEFNVEAV

-1947 PNFANFCNSVTGLDV
+1947 PNFAAFCNSVTGLDV

-1983 GVKAGSVSQ
+1983 GVSAGSVGE
-1992 FTSAVNSLAT
+1992 FTKAVNSLAS

-2014 IDTEKLSGIGKKM
+2014 INTEKLSGIGKKM

-2080 KKNSFAKT
+2080 KKNTFAKT

-2101 GGSAAVTSFA
+2101 GGSAAVANFA
-2111 NAGSA
+2111 SAGSA
-2116 CAEGFAQGITNG
+2116 CAEGFASGITDG
-2128 SSSAIQAAVDM
+2128 SSSAISAAVDM

-2185 SRKMANTSIDATEN
+2185 SQKMANTSIDTTKN

-2204 ASINLDSINTDPTI
+2204 ASLNLDSINTDPTI

-2256 MNSRNQNDSNQD
+2256 MNSRNQNNSNQD

-2304 VSDLVRAVKIE
+2304 VSDLVRAVKVE